1 MFLRRY
7 ILLLLTLLSLGLQ
20 AQQYP
25 VDVQVFVTPPYPQS
39 LRGYADTFE
48 QKIQAHFL
56 LKDLSTGGRPFV
68 LRFSLEDFQGQV
80 IAQTPDYITPY
91 LVNLSP
97 GVRRTLTNIDFKTL
111 LRYENLYGINE
122 ATYNGLLPEGTY
134 FIGLSL
140 YDVATGRPVSNKG
153 RAMIQVRRYSP
164 PVLTMPQKGEVFTK
178 KNAFQNILFQWMPR
192 DIAPF
197 MQYEF
202 TLKEVWDLALVPEEA
217 FMSGRLVYQTK
228 TNAPALQYTNM
239 MPILLENKRYVW
251 QVRALTN
258 NPANPNEQ
266 SYFRNNGNSETFYF
280 DLVSNCEAPRM
291 LTAMTESTSAQL
303 RWSAQAMMPNQEYP
317 YKVMYREKGKSWKSQ
332 KVSMPY
338 AKVIGLKRGRTYIY
352 KVGVACGLNAANNTS
367 VFGED
372 SYVYSTEQEFTTTEQ
387 IDEKSQVQCGVK
399 PEIRIKN
406 TEPLQDN
413 LYPNTTFRAGDFP
426 VTVLN
431 ATGSN
436 GIYSGE
442 GYVKV
447 PYLQDTKI
455 KVVFNG
461 IKLNTE
467 RQLIDGKLVTT
478 YDETERNVQFIQE
491 GIGEVFG
498 DKGKKDQKMPFEV
511 AEVQVDSITGRI
523 TITGKVDPK
532 TGIAP
537 KVTLPKG
544 KDYVITDSQG
554 KVYQL
559 DESGKV
565 TAKGTREQGTQLAQ
579 QAGKGDSKNPPISN
593 KHFKVEW
600 LFNDELANDTNGEIP
615 YKALVKG
622 KTSSFELRIQPA
634 DTTKYDFF
642 FHTENGVKVEAES
655 KGEGLYKITRKGAFD
670 FAQEELW
677 VVAKEKKDKKGKKEE
692 LIGKCI
698 LVHLSPKEVNVAL
711 VPTQSGQNLQEAIA
725 KVQQIYEKVGVTLHI
740 TTEKPFDISDQL
752 KNGTLPTEN
761 EFGDLST
768 YSPEQNAVIA
778 KFATNRKPKDNT
790 YYIFLVNDGTG
801 NHGYMRL
808 GGQYGFVYSTN
819 ARTIA
824 HELGHG
830 IFKLEHPFKGKNA
843 DKGKTTALMD
853 YNEGQDFFYRDWKQI
868 NDPKVKLYAFQ
879 KQSEGELEDGKVIIA
894 GNTDENSNKFDI
906 ENSCNRFFIGNK
918 IAHFS
923 SEEIKKI
930 NELSITESGHLQY
943 VTDVEGKTYIL
954 TQYVETETDKGEK
967 KIKRRG
973 AFGRLVCLDCID
985 KVFQGAKKTE
995 GTIENEATI
1004 EFIDKTKVYSNI
1016 NKKYIIATFASREE
1030 CTEGKKILVREGNTY
1045 ICKTLSKRDCSLNKG
1060 LNIGNGNGNGGTVY
1074 SLIADEKLSKNL
1086 AEKLYSIVAK
1096 NTKNTITGENHHLNT
1111 RILLS
1116 HKNIL
1121 ENTAKIAVHNENG
1134 KAQLYVGN
1142 EKVAINP
1149 DEIVFWIEYDG
1160 SNKKISV
1167 KEVVVGDNFDQ
1178 NLRKTLKQWD
1188 EKFQYEQASFFG
1200 KLFYIGKDLTDFGFT
1215 AAYDL
1220 FDMLGSGIGKLK
1232 IPESVWDCK
1241 ASNYNPIYAE
1251 VFSYLNLSGYVN
1263 LITEQIAGEESN
1275 LSKAQKEASQANFAL
1290 FCGMY
1295 NGLIDV
1301 VKTVPDLGKL
1311 LSSFGSSKGRENNS
1325 KFVQQLENIE
1335 VTDDNGN
1342 VIYGKGLG
1350 FGKLW
1355 FLFKEGISDQFSKD
1369 NPCKKNEFIGSI
1381 AGPIIVLC
1389 FGDVAASE
1397 SVLAKIGSTSLKA
1410 LQFCNRI
1417 GDPLRYIGISIR
1429 YVKNAS
1435 GKLLIVFRN
1444 ATGKVAERLESGLY
1458 RVRVLVNNTE
1468 RFEDVSE
1475 DVAEE
1480 LFNGRTAPI
1489 GGDTNARLAHT
1500 AEDIAEDTAEK
1511 TAKEVAEEY
1520 AKSERLLRES
1530 VNNSEASNALF
1541 NNKNAVNA
1549 LTKARN
1555 NPILKKLGFTDEI
1568 LASLRASGK
1577 GEFSY
1582 EKILDKLL
1590 SIAKKIEDNPNTTLE
1605 DFYEKVIYKLN
1616 MNSKATNS
1624 QRIGAEGVLK
1634 AVDDEFDNLLK
1645 GKIVRFEK
1653 QVDNARS
1660 TKKLSAEDLTVE
1672 IEALDG
1678 SRKTLFRVEVK
1689 NCQDCVT
1696 AKVIKEQ
1703 FIERDLFNATD
1714 ISQIKWR
1721 IYGQN
1726 FTKQHFEK
1734 FLKENKEAIKKLGK
1748 EKISKLL
1755 KENKMDLKM
1764 TIENY
1769 TDKLINELIEKNYV
1783 QIFL

>member
-7 ILLLLTLLSLGLQ
+7 ILLLLTLLSFTLQ

-25 VDVQVFVTPPYPQS
+25 VDIQVFITPPYPQS
-39 LRGYADTFE
+39 LRGYADSFE

-56 LKDLSTGGRPFV
+56 LKDLSTGGRPFA
-68 LRFSLEDFQGQV
+68 LRFSLENFQGQT

-97 GVRRTLTNIDFKTL
+97 GVRRTLTNIDFKSL

-164 PVLTMPQKGEVFTK
+164 PVLTMPQKGEVLTK

-258 NPANPNEQ
+258 NPTNPNEQ

-317 YKVMYREKGKSWKSQ
+317 YKVMYRERGKSWKSQ

-338 AKVIGLKRGRTYIY
+338 AKVTGLKRGRTYIY
-352 KVGVACGLNAANNTS
+352 KVGVACGLNAANSTS

-413 LYPNTTFRAGDFP
+413 LYPNTTFTAGDFP

-498 DKGKKDQKMPFEV
+498 DKGKKDQKMPFEI
-511 AEVQVDSITGRI
+511 ENENNIQVDSITGRI
-523 TITGKVDPK
+523 TITGKVDLK

-544 KDYVITDSQG
+544 RDYVITDSQG

-600 LFNDELANDTNGEIP
+600 LFNDELANDTTGEIP

-634 DTTKYDFF
+634 DTTQYDFF

-670 FAQEELW
+670 FAQEEVW
-677 VVAKEKKDKKGKKEE
+677 VVAKEKKEKKGKKEE

-711 VPTQSGQNLQEAIA
+711 VPTRSGQNLQEAIA
-725 KVQQIYEKVGVTLHI
+725 QVQQIYEKVGVALHI
-740 TTEKPFDISDQL
+740 TTEPPFDISDQL
-752 KNGTLPTEN
+752 KNGILPTEN

-801 NHGYMRL
+801 DHGYMRL
-808 GGQYGFVYSTN
+808 GGQYGFVYSAN

-879 KQSEGELEDGKVIIA
+879 KQSEGEYKAWKFLIGTTVEQIPGYENKEKSFISPTSSVITLPAKARDFSFVKGTLIGFTIADERWIALFSKNDSIFKGYYKDAKQDKNENFEIVGKNYFTYKQNKNLIQEIFYVSPSQCNEVNIYKGKISKEAFFSENGGVGSAYFSNIVFDNIKGLSNWELLSTASDPLNCLKKTQREFYKFIIEHYREH
-894 GNTDENSNKFDI
+894 NVQIS
-906 ENSCNRFFIGNK
+906 
-918 IAHFS
+918 
-923 SEEIKKI
+923 
-930 NELSITESGHLQY
+930 
-943 VTDVEGKTYIL
+943 
-954 TQYVETETDKGEK
+954 ETDKETLRNILSKFADVRISGLDAPPAYAIQVKYDEMLKTGIKELIYDLQTNIEKEIGKNEELLKNTSLLIVLDDFKRIHDKYLFYEHLIEIVDKDCVFGEK
-967 KIKRRG
+967 FRELRDKDGKMKPFLEVAKLIIDGTYEILSLNELFENTTCVLKMLRIPPNVWNSDRIDYKTADFFKEFLEKLGFDTNNVILSSLLNAQFELGAPCSCGMWNSTVDLVAGISDFGAGISQNPTDLVKGINNFISALFQSDTWEAMGDALKKHHGVYNTSVKTPQAVYGACYDAIFVASFFVGAGEIKALSEASSFADVMRVVGKVGSNGKAFVVSLSKIPNVATQKAALFLADHCTEVLRILPKEGKIYIYSKLIDAELARFTAQGIELLPQAGKIEQVLFETTEEITDVNGKTGKLIVGKDAQGKIVLEIAGEAIDIKTLLTNKEYKKIFDDFVNGKVARKSTKELSLEEEAVFKFYTNKSYYSFNQALLSGNRTADIIEIEKLLNKALDKIPSSSGTYYRG
-973 AFGRLVCLDCID
+973 IG
-985 KVFQGAKKTE
+985 KKE
-995 GTIENEATI
+995 IEMLSKYKIGDEITYKNFLSTSSEKEKAI
-1004 EFIDKTKVYSNI
+1004 EFYYSNI
-1016 NKKYIIATFASREE
+1016 NKT
-1030 CTEGKKILVREGNTY
+1030 GLGGLVEV
-1045 ICKTLSKRDCSLNKG
+1045 I
-1060 LNIGNGNGNGGTVY
+1060 
-1074 SLIADEKLSKNL
+1074 SKNG
-1086 AEKLYSIVAK
+1086 K
-1096 NTKNTITGENHHLNT
+1096 
-1111 RILLS
+1111 RI
-1116 HKNIL
+1116 
-1121 ENTAKIAVHNENG
+1121 
-1134 KAQLYVGN
+1134 
-1142 EKVAINP
+1142 
-1149 DEIVFWIEYDG
+1149 D
-1160 SNKKISV
+1160 
-1167 KEVVVGDNFDQ
+1167 
-1178 NLRKTLKQWD
+1178 
-1188 EKFQYEQASFFG
+1188 KFS
-1200 KLFYIGKDLTDFGFT
+1200 D
-1215 AAYDL
+1215 
-1220 FDMLGSGIGKLK
+1220 
-1232 IPESVWDCK
+1232 
-1241 ASNYNPIYAE
+1241 
-1251 VFSYLNLSGYVN
+1251 
-1263 LITEQIAGEESN
+1263 ITEWEV
-1275 LSKAQKEASQANFAL
+1275 LHKSKTMF
-1290 FCGMY
+1290 
-1295 NGLIDV
+1295 
-1301 VKTVPDLGKL
+1301 
-1311 LSSFGSSKGRENNS
+1311 
-1325 KFVQQLENIE
+1325 
-1335 VTDDNGN
+1335 
-1342 VIYGKGLG
+1342 
-1350 FGKLW
+1350 
-1355 FLFKEGISDQFSKD
+1355 
-1369 NPCKKNEFIGSI
+1369 
-1381 AGPIIVLC
+1381 
-1389 FGDVAASE
+1389 
-1397 SVLAKIGSTSLKA
+1397 
-1410 LQFCNRI
+1410 
-1417 GDPLRYIGISIR
+1417 
-1429 YVKNAS
+1429 
-1435 GKLLIVFRN
+1435 
-1444 ATGKVAERLESGLY
+1444 
-1458 RVRVLVNNTE
+1458 
-1468 RFEDVSE
+1468 
-1475 DVAEE
+1475 
-1480 LFNGRTAPI
+1480 
-1489 GGDTNARLAHT
+1489 
-1500 AEDIAEDTAEK
+1500 
-1511 TAKEVAEEY
+1511 
-1520 AKSERLLRES
+1520 
-1530 VNNSEASNALF
+1530 
-1541 NNKNAVNA
+1541 
-1549 LTKARN
+1549 
-1555 NPILKKLGFTDEI
+1555 
-1568 LASLRASGK
+1568 
-1577 GEFSY
+1577 
-1582 EKILDKLL
+1582 
-1590 SIAKKIEDNPNTTLE
+1590 
-1605 DFYEKVIYKLN
+1605 
-1616 MNSKATNS
+1616 
-1624 QRIGAEGVLK
+1624 
-1634 AVDDEFDNLLK
+1634 
-1645 GKIVRFEK
+1645 
-1653 QVDNARS
+1653 
-1660 TKKLSAEDLTVE
+1660 
-1672 IEALDG
+1672 
-1678 SRKTLFRVEVK
+1678 
-1689 NCQDCVT
+1689 
-1696 AKVIKEQ
+1696 
-1703 FIERDLFNATD
+1703 
-1714 ISQIKWR
+1714 
-1721 IYGQN
+1721 
-1726 FTKQHFEK
+1726 
-1734 FLKENKEAIKKLGK
+1734 
-1748 EKISKLL
+1748 
-1755 KENKMDLKM
+1755 
-1764 TIENY
+1764 
-1769 TDKLINELIEKNYV
+1769 ELIEIDKSYILNIDDVLLEGAKPIKLTKYT
-1783 QIFL
+1783 IKEK

>member
-7 ILLLLTLLSLGLQ
+7 ILLLLTLLSFTLQ

-56 LKDLSTGGRPFV
+56 LKDLSTGGRPFA
-68 LRFSLEDFQGQV
+68 LRFSLENFQGQV

-164 PVLTMPQKGEVFTK
+164 PVLTMPQKGEVLTK

-258 NPANPNEQ
+258 NPTNPNEQ

-352 KVGVACGLNAANNTS
+352 KVGVACGLNAANSTS

-436 GIYSGE
+436 GVYSGE

-498 DKGKKDQKMPFEV
+498 DKGKKDQKMPFEIGN
-511 AEVQVDSITGRI
+511 ENDIQVDSITGRI

-544 KDYVITDSQG
+544 RDYVITDSQG

-600 LFNDELANDTNGEIP
+600 LFNDELANDTTGEIP

-655 KGEGLYKITRKGAFD
+655 KGKGLYKITRKGAFD

-725 KVQQIYEKVGVTLHI
+725 QVQQIYEKVGVTLHI

-801 NHGYMRL
+801 DHGYMRL

-879 KQSEGELEDGKVIIA
+879 KQSEGEYHYSYSLQKLLEWLKKNKGKIVNFDPLSTEYRWSGSKEINA
-894 GNTDENSNKFDI
+894 PSNTEFVDNNK
-906 ENSCNRFFIGNK
+906 ELFFIKSLDVHNKAAKIDLSTIGNVVLRTGY
-918 IAHFS
+918 S
-923 SEEIKKI
+923 
-930 NELSITESGHLQY
+930 
-943 VTDVEGKTYIL
+943 VE
-954 TQYVETETDKGEK
+954 
-967 KIKRRG
+967 
-973 AFGRLVCLDCID
+973 FGRMTTTFYMEIYYAQGKDYAIKITTDNYRTLRKLLDFIAFEITKGSKEYIADKYEETLKKANDDKDKIDVLFENMPEFVFYKFSDETLWKYLQSLSKGSID
-985 KVFQGAKKTE
+985 KI
-995 GTIENEATI
+995 GTNEENAI
-1004 EFIDKTKVYSNI
+1004 
-1016 NKKYIIATFASREE
+1016 
-1030 CTEGKKILVREGNTY
+1030 
-1045 ICKTLSKRDCSLNKG
+1045 
-1060 LNIGNGNGNGGTVY
+1060 LNIV
-1074 SLIADEKLSKNL
+1074 KNFKDKNFL
-1086 AEKLYSIVAK
+1086 YNKLYSTPELVYRIYSNLSEEGKDDYVHFLTKITRDYKAK
-1096 NTKNTITGENHHLNT
+1096 EEPKEN
-1111 RILLS
+1111 
-1116 HKNIL
+1116 
-1121 ENTAKIAVHNENG
+1121 E
-1134 KAQLYVGN
+1134 YV
-1142 EKVAINP
+1142 
-1149 DEIVFWIEYDG
+1149 
-1160 SNKKISV
+1160 
-1167 KEVVVGDNFDQ
+1167 
-1178 NLRKTLKQWD
+1178 
-1188 EKFQYEQASFFG
+1188 
-1200 KLFYIGKDLTDFGFT
+1200 YIGKFETTDFPNYKKIWEGKSFYQYITPNKNDFSSTVNVHTEIVRANFLNVGSYEKYHIVNVVQNKNLLDKIYIYKGNRTQREVFPVIYVAYLGEKFDKEELSKTLNRASFLLGSYGASRALFVKGASTLVKTAAVVELTNLTISAYMQNESHRKEIENMGAGGKWFVENWSTISILTDLATFSVAILDDLPKVSAKLQKEGVDTKELDTFVEKARREVGKRT
-1215 AAYDL
+1215 AELEKQTSSLLSSLKNSKIEKLVKSWDKTLQEALEKDLLSKSMGGELRQLLKTEDDFLKWKLIKEDPAYAFEISKTDITWTKWGKSNFFKTITKTGKEFEL
-1220 FDMLGSGIGKLK
+1220 AILNKIKTRIGKEYEALK
-1232 IPESVWDCK
+1232 K
-1241 ASNYNPIYAE
+1241 
-1251 VFSYLNLSGYVN
+1251 L
-1263 LITEQIAGEESN
+1263 
-1275 LSKAQKEASQANFAL
+1275 
-1290 FCGMY
+1290 
-1295 NGLIDV
+1295 
-1301 VKTVPDLGKL
+1301 VPDLDDRKL
-1311 LSSFGSSKGRENNS
+1311 VEQMHFCLP
-1325 KFVQQLENIE
+1325 
-1335 VTDDNGN
+1335 
-1342 VIYGKGLG
+1342 GLTP
-1350 FGKLW
+1350 
-1355 FLFKEGISDQFSKD
+1355 
-1369 NPCKKNEFIGSI
+1369 PC
-1381 AGPIIVLC
+1381 
-1389 FGDVAASE
+1389 
-1397 SVLAKIGSTSLKA
+1397 
-1410 LQFCNRI
+1410 
-1417 GDPLRYIGISIR
+1417 
-1429 YVKNAS
+1429 
-1435 GKLLIVFRN
+1435 
-1444 ATGKVAERLESGLY
+1444 
-1458 RVRVLVNNTE
+1458 
-1468 RFEDVSE
+1468 
-1475 DVAEE
+1475 
-1480 LFNGRTAPI
+1480 
-1489 GGDTNARLAHT
+1489 
-1500 AEDIAEDTAEK
+1500 
-1511 TAKEVAEEY
+1511 
-1520 AKSERLLRES
+1520 
-1530 VNNSEASNALF
+1530 
-1541 NNKNAVNA
+1541 NKQ
-1549 LTKARN
+1549 
-1555 NPILKKLGFTDEI
+1555 
-1568 LASLRASGK
+1568 
-1577 GEFSY
+1577 GEFF
-1582 EKILDKLL
+1582 
-1590 SIAKKIEDNPNTTLE
+1590 IADQVWIK
-1605 DFYEKVIYKLN
+1605 Y
-1616 MNSKATNS
+1616 
-1624 QRIGAEGVLK
+1624 
-1634 AVDDEFDNLLK
+1634 DEFDN
-1645 GKIVRFEK
+1645 IVDMVVVE
-1653 QVDNARS
+1653 
-1660 TKKLSAEDLTVE
+1660 TKLSQNTGLT
-1672 IEALDG
+1672 IGQTLAQQQAGKG
-1678 SRKTLFRVEVK
+1678 SLFYK
-1689 NCQDCVT
+1689 PTN
-1696 AKVIKEQ
+1696 AKK
-1703 FIERDLFNATD
+1703 TD
-1714 ISQIKWR
+1714 INDILLPKEIKQGTGIKLKDFYR
-1721 IYGQN
+1721 LYGDGN
-1726 FTKQHFEK
+1726 KTFKGITK
-1734 FLKENKEAIKKLGK
+1734 
-1748 EKISKLL
+1748 
-1755 KENKMDLKM
+1755 
-1764 TIENY
+1764 
-1769 TDKLINELIEKNYV
+1769 
-1783 QIFL
+1783 

>member
-7 ILLLLTLLSLGLQ
+7 ILLLLSLLSFTLQ

-25 VDVQVFVTPPYPQS
+25 VDIQVFVIPPYPQS
-39 LRGYADTFE
+39 LRGYADSFE

-56 LKDLSTGGRPFV
+56 LKDLSTGGRPFA
-68 LRFSLEDFQGQV
+68 LRFSLENFQGQT

-164 PVLTMPQKGEVFTK
+164 PVLTMPQKGEVLTK

-258 NPANPNEQ
+258 NPTNPNEQ

-291 LTAMTESTSAQL
+291 LTAITEGTSAQL

-338 AKVIGLKRGRTYIY
+338 ARVIGLKRGRTYIY
-352 KVGVACGLNAANNTS
+352 KVGVACGLNAANSTS

-436 GIYSGE
+436 GVYSGE

-498 DKGKKDQKMPFEV
+498 DKGKKDQKMPFEI
-511 AEVQVDSITGRI
+511 ENENNIQVDSITGRI

-544 KDYVITDSQG
+544 RDYVITDSQG

-725 KVQQIYEKVGVTLHI
+725 QVQQIYEKVGVTLHI
-740 TTEKPFDISDQL
+740 TTEPPFDISDQL

-778 KFATNRKPKDNT
+778 KLTTNRKPKDNT

-808 GGQYGFVYSTN
+808 GGQYGFVYSIN

-879 KQSEGELEDGKVIIA
+879 KQSEGEYHYSYSLQKLLEWLKKNKGKIVNFDPLSTEYRWSGSKEINAPSNTEFVDNNKELFFIKSLDVHNKAAKIDLSTIGNVVLRTGYSVEFGRMTTTFYMEIYYAQGKDYAIKITTDNYRTLRKLLDFIAFEITKGSKEYIADKYEETLKKANDDKDKIDVLFENMPEFVFYKFSDETLWKYLQSLSKGSIDKIGTNEENAILNIVKNFKDKNFLYNKLYSTPELVYRIYSNLSEEGKDDYVHFLTKITRDYKAKEEPKENEYVYIGKFETTDFPNYKKIWEGKSFYQYITPNKNDFSSTVNVHTEIVRANFLNVGSYEKYHIVNVVQNKNLLDKIYIYKGNRTQREVFPVIYVAYLGEKFDKEELSKTLNRASFLLGSYGASHALFVKGASTLVKTAAVVELTNLTISAYMQNESHRKEIENMGAGGKWFVKNWSTISILTDLATFSVAILDDLPKVSAKLQKEGVDTKELDTFVEKARREVGKRTAELEKQTLSLLSSLKNSKIEKLVKSWDKTLQEALEKDLLSKSMGGELRQLLKTEDDFLKWKLIKEDPAYAFELSKESSSWTKWGKSNFFKTNTQLGRQFESLVSSKIRNIPPFSTLYKDYTHLKQVYLKGVKDNIIA
-894 GNTDENSNKFDI
+894 DDLFVK
-906 ENSCNRFFIGNK
+906 
-918 IAHFS
+918 
-923 SEEIKKI
+923 
-930 NELSITESGHLQY
+930 
-943 VTDVEGKTYIL
+943 
-954 TQYVETETDKGEK
+954 
-967 KIKRRG
+967 
-973 AFGRLVCLDCID
+973 
-985 KVFQGAKKTE
+985 KVFDEVEEVDYFRAIISDSKLK
-995 GTIENEATI
+995 ATSPWTANQKS
-1004 EFIDKTKVYSNI
+1004 ELIDVFKNNP
-1016 NKKYIIATFASREE
+1016 NKKYIEFEVRSDKLPINSPIKKTDKIRIYREDVY
-1030 CTEGKKILVREGNTY
+1030 KI
-1045 ICKTLSKRDCSLNKG
+1045 
-1060 LNIGNGNGNGGTVY
+1060 
-1074 SLIADEKLSKNL
+1074 
-1086 AEKLYSIVAK
+1086 
-1096 NTKNTITGENHHLNT
+1096 
-1111 RILLS
+1111 
-1116 HKNIL
+1116 
-1121 ENTAKIAVHNENG
+1121 
-1134 KAQLYVGN
+1134 
-1142 EKVAINP
+1142 
-1149 DEIVFWIEYDG
+1149 
-1160 SNKKISV
+1160 IS
-1167 KEVVVGDNFDQ
+1167 EGDN
-1178 NLRKTLKQWD
+1178 
-1188 EKFQYEQASFFG
+1188 
-1200 KLFYIGKDLTDFGFT
+1200 I
-1215 AAYDL
+1215 
-1220 FDMLGSGIGKLK
+1220 K
-1232 IPESVWDCK
+1232 IP
-1241 ASNYNPIYAE
+1241 PIQM
-1251 VFSYLNLSGYVN
+1251 F
-1263 LITEQIAGEESN
+1263 
-1275 LSKAQKEASQANFAL
+1275 
-1290 FCGMY
+1290 
-1295 NGLIDV
+1295 
-1301 VKTVPDLGKL
+1301 
-1311 LSSFGSSKGRENNS
+1311 
-1325 KFVQQLENIE
+1325 
-1335 VTDDNGN
+1335 
-1342 VIYGKGLG
+1342 
-1350 FGKLW
+1350 
-1355 FLFKEGISDQFSKD
+1355 
-1369 NPCKKNEFIGSI
+1369 
-1381 AGPIIVLC
+1381 
-1389 FGDVAASE
+1389 
-1397 SVLAKIGSTSLKA
+1397 
-1410 LQFCNRI
+1410 
-1417 GDPLRYIGISIR
+1417 
-1429 YVKNAS
+1429 
-1435 GKLLIVFRN
+1435 
-1444 ATGKVAERLESGLY
+1444 
-1458 RVRVLVNNTE
+1458 
-1468 RFEDVSE
+1468 
-1475 DVAEE
+1475 
-1480 LFNGRTAPI
+1480 
-1489 GGDTNARLAHT
+1489 
-1500 AEDIAEDTAEK
+1500 
-1511 TAKEVAEEY
+1511 
-1520 AKSERLLRES
+1520 
-1530 VNNSEASNALF
+1530 
-1541 NNKNAVNA
+1541 
-1549 LTKARN
+1549 
-1555 NPILKKLGFTDEI
+1555 
-1568 LASLRASGK
+1568 
-1577 GEFSY
+1577 
-1582 EKILDKLL
+1582 
-1590 SIAKKIEDNPNTTLE
+1590 
-1605 DFYEKVIYKLN
+1605 
-1616 MNSKATNS
+1616 
-1624 QRIGAEGVLK
+1624 
-1634 AVDDEFDNLLK
+1634 
-1645 GKIVRFEK
+1645 
-1653 QVDNARS
+1653 
-1660 TKKLSAEDLTVE
+1660 
-1672 IEALDG
+1672 
-1678 SRKTLFRVEVK
+1678 
-1689 NCQDCVT
+1689 
-1696 AKVIKEQ
+1696 
-1703 FIERDLFNATD
+1703 
-1714 ISQIKWR
+1714 
-1721 IYGQN
+1721 
-1726 FTKQHFEK
+1726 
-1734 FLKENKEAIKKLGK
+1734 
-1748 EKISKLL
+1748 
-1755 KENKMDLKM
+1755 
-1764 TIENY
+1764 
-1769 TDKLINELIEKNYV
+1769 
-1783 QIFL
+1783 

>member
-1 MFLRRY
+1 MPLRRY
-7 ILLLLTLLSLGLQ
+7 ILLLLSLLSFTLQ

-25 VDVQVFVTPPYPQS
+25 VDIQVFVTPPYPQS

-56 LKDLSTGGRPFV
+56 LKDLSTGGRPFA
-68 LRFSLEDFQGQV
+68 LRFSLENFQGQT

-134 FIGLSL
+134 FISLSL

-164 PVLTMPQKGEVFTK
+164 PVLTLPQKGEVLTK

-352 KVGVACGLNAANNTS
+352 KVGVACGLNAANSTS

-436 GIYSGE
+436 GVYSGE

-544 KDYVITDSQG
+544 RDYVITDSQG

-600 LFNDELANDTNGEIP
+600 LFNDELANDTTGEIP

-725 KVQQIYEKVGVTLHI
+725 QVQQIYEKVGVTLHI
-740 TTEKPFDISDQL
+740 TTEKSFDISDQL

-778 KFATNRKPKDNT
+778 KFTTSRKPKDNT

-801 NHGYMRL
+801 DHGYMRL

-824 HELGHG
+824 HEMGHG

-843 DKGKTTALMD
+843 DKGKTSALMD

-879 KQSEGELEDGKVIIA
+879 KQSEGEYHYSYSLQKLLEWLKKNKGKIVNFDPLSAEYRWSGSKEINA
-894 GNTDENSNKFDI
+894 PSNT
-906 ENSCNRFFIGNK
+906 
-918 IAHFS
+918 
-923 SEEIKKI
+923 
-930 NELSITESGHLQY
+930 
-943 VTDVEGKTYIL
+943 
-954 TQYVETETDKGEK
+954 
-967 KIKRRG
+967 
-973 AFGRLVCLDCID
+973 
-985 KVFQGAKKTE
+985 
-995 GTIENEATI
+995 
-1004 EFIDKTKVYSNI
+1004 EFIDNNKELFFIKSLDVHNKAAKIDLSTIGNVVLRTGYSVEFGRMTTTFYMEIYYAQGKDYAIKITTDNYRTLRKLLDFIAFEITKGSKEYIADKYEETLKKANGDKDKIDVLFENMPEFVFYKFSDETLWKYLQSLSKGSIDKIGTNEENAILNIVKNFKDKNFLYNKLYSTPELVYRIYSNLSEEGKDDYVHFLTKI
-1016 NKKYIIATFASREE
+1016 TRDYKAKEEPKENEYVYIGKFETTDFPNYKKIWEGKSFYQYITPNKNDFSSTVNVHTEIVRANFLNVGSYEKYHIVNVVQNKNLLDKIYIYKGNRTQREVFPVIYVAYLGEKFDKEELSKTLNRASFLLGSYGASRALFVKGASTLVKTAAVVELTNLTISAYMQNESHRKEIENMGAGGKWFVKNWSTISILTDLATFSVAILDDLPKVSAKLQKEGVDTKELDTFVEKARREVGKRTAELEKQTLSLLSSLKNSKIEKLVKSWDKTLQEALEKDLLSKSMGGELRQLLKTEDDFLKWKLIKEDPAYAFELSKESSSWTKWGKSNFFKTNTQLGRQFESLVSSKIRNIPPFSTLYKDYTHLKQVYLKGVKDNIIADDLFVKELRDERGRSYFKAIISDSKLKATSPWTANQKSELIDVFKNNPNKKYIEFE
-1030 CTEGKKILVREGNTY
+1030 VRSDN
-1045 ICKTLSKRDCSLNKG
+1045 D
-1060 LNIGNGNGNGGTVY
+1060 
-1074 SLIADEKLSKNL
+1074 
-1086 AEKLYSIVAK
+1086 
-1096 NTKNTITGENHHLNT
+1096 
-1111 RILLS
+1111 ILLEKGAP
-1116 HKNIL
+1116 KNFNKQKNVRIYR
-1121 ENTAKIAVHNENG
+1121 EDVYKI
-1134 KAQLYVGN
+1134 
-1142 EKVAINP
+1142 
-1149 DEIVFWIEYDG
+1149 
-1160 SNKKISV
+1160 IS
-1167 KEVVVGDNFDQ
+1167 EGDN
-1178 NLRKTLKQWD
+1178 
-1188 EKFQYEQASFFG
+1188 
-1200 KLFYIGKDLTDFGFT
+1200 I
-1215 AAYDL
+1215 
-1220 FDMLGSGIGKLK
+1220 K
-1232 IPESVWDCK
+1232 IP
-1241 ASNYNPIYAE
+1241 PI
-1251 VFSYLNLSGYVN
+1251 
-1263 LITEQIAGEESN
+1263 Q
-1275 LSKAQKEASQANFAL
+1275 
-1290 FCGMY
+1290 
-1295 NGLIDV
+1295 
-1301 VKTVPDLGKL
+1301 
-1311 LSSFGSSKGRENNS
+1311 
-1325 KFVQQLENIE
+1325 
-1335 VTDDNGN
+1335 
-1342 VIYGKGLG
+1342 
-1350 FGKLW
+1350 
-1355 FLFKEGISDQFSKD
+1355 
-1369 NPCKKNEFIGSI
+1369 
-1381 AGPIIVLC
+1381 
-1389 FGDVAASE
+1389 
-1397 SVLAKIGSTSLKA
+1397 
-1410 LQFCNRI
+1410 
-1417 GDPLRYIGISIR
+1417 
-1429 YVKNAS
+1429 
-1435 GKLLIVFRN
+1435 
-1444 ATGKVAERLESGLY
+1444 
-1458 RVRVLVNNTE
+1458 
-1468 RFEDVSE
+1468 
-1475 DVAEE
+1475 
-1480 LFNGRTAPI
+1480 
-1489 GGDTNARLAHT
+1489 
-1500 AEDIAEDTAEK
+1500 
-1511 TAKEVAEEY
+1511 
-1520 AKSERLLRES
+1520 
-1530 VNNSEASNALF
+1530 
-1541 NNKNAVNA
+1541 
-1549 LTKARN
+1549 
-1555 NPILKKLGFTDEI
+1555 
-1568 LASLRASGK
+1568 
-1577 GEFSY
+1577 
-1582 EKILDKLL
+1582 
-1590 SIAKKIEDNPNTTLE
+1590 
-1605 DFYEKVIYKLN
+1605 
-1616 MNSKATNS
+1616 MNS
-1624 QRIGAEGVLK
+1624 I
-1634 AVDDEFDNLLK
+1634 
-1645 GKIVRFEK
+1645 
-1653 QVDNARS
+1653 
-1660 TKKLSAEDLTVE
+1660 
-1672 IEALDG
+1672 
-1678 SRKTLFRVEVK
+1678 
-1689 NCQDCVT
+1689 
-1696 AKVIKEQ
+1696 
-1703 FIERDLFNATD
+1703 
-1714 ISQIKWR
+1714 
-1721 IYGQN
+1721 N
-1726 FTKQHFEK
+1726 FK
-1734 FLKENKEAIKKLGK
+1734 
-1748 EKISKLL
+1748 
-1755 KENKMDLKM
+1755 
-1764 TIENY
+1764 
-1769 TDKLINELIEKNYV
+1769 
-1783 QIFL
+1783 

>member
-7 ILLLLTLLSLGLQ
+7 ILLLLTLLSFTLQ

-56 LKDLSTGGRPFV
+56 LKDLSTGGRPFA
-68 LRFSLEDFQGQV
+68 LRFSLENFQGQV

-164 PVLTMPQKGEVFTK
+164 PVLTMPQKGEVLTK

-258 NPANPNEQ
+258 NPTNPNEQ

-352 KVGVACGLNAANNTS
+352 KVGVACGLNAANSTS

-436 GIYSGE
+436 GVYSGE

-622 KTSSFELRIQPA
+622 KTSIFELRIQPA

-655 KGEGLYKITRKGAFD
+655 KGKGLYKITRKGAFD

-725 KVQQIYEKVGVTLHI
+725 QVQQIYEKVGVTLHI
-740 TTEKPFDISDQL
+740 TTEKSFDISDQL

-808 GGQYGFVYSTN
+808 GGQYGFVYSAN

-879 KQSEGELEDGKVIIA
+879 KQSEGEYHYSYSLQKLLEWLKKNKGKIVNFDPLSTEYRWSGSKEINA
-894 GNTDENSNKFDI
+894 PSNTEFVDNNK
-906 ENSCNRFFIGNK
+906 ELFFIKSLDVHNKAAKIDLSTIGNVVLRTGY
-918 IAHFS
+918 S
-923 SEEIKKI
+923 
-930 NELSITESGHLQY
+930 
-943 VTDVEGKTYIL
+943 VE
-954 TQYVETETDKGEK
+954 
-967 KIKRRG
+967 
-973 AFGRLVCLDCID
+973 FGRMTTTFYMEIYYAQGKDYAIKITTDNYRTLRKLLDFIAFEITKGSKEYIADKYEETLKKANDDKDKIDVLFENMPEFVFYKFSDETLWKYLQSLSKGSID
-985 KVFQGAKKTE
+985 KI
-995 GTIENEATI
+995 GTNEENAI
-1004 EFIDKTKVYSNI
+1004 
-1016 NKKYIIATFASREE
+1016 
-1030 CTEGKKILVREGNTY
+1030 
-1045 ICKTLSKRDCSLNKG
+1045 
-1060 LNIGNGNGNGGTVY
+1060 LNIV
-1074 SLIADEKLSKNL
+1074 KNFKDKNFL
-1086 AEKLYSIVAK
+1086 YNKLYSTPELVYRIYSNLSEEGKDDYVHFLTKITRDYKAK
-1096 NTKNTITGENHHLNT
+1096 EEPKEN
-1111 RILLS
+1111 
-1116 HKNIL
+1116 
-1121 ENTAKIAVHNENG
+1121 E
-1134 KAQLYVGN
+1134 YV
-1142 EKVAINP
+1142 
-1149 DEIVFWIEYDG
+1149 
-1160 SNKKISV
+1160 
-1167 KEVVVGDNFDQ
+1167 
-1178 NLRKTLKQWD
+1178 
-1188 EKFQYEQASFFG
+1188 
-1200 KLFYIGKDLTDFGFT
+1200 YIGKFETTDFPNYKKIWEGKSFYQYITPNKNDFSSTVNVHTEIVRANFLNVGSYEKYHIVNVVQNKNLLDKIYIYKGNRTQREVFPVIYVAYLGEKFDKEELSKTLNRASFLLGSYGASRALFVKGASTLVKTAAVVELTNLTISAYMQNESHRKEIENMGAGGKWFVENWSTISILTDLATFSVAILDDLPKVSAKLQKEGVDTKELDTFVEKARREVGKRT
-1215 AAYDL
+1215 AELEKQTSSLLSSLKNSKIEKLVKSWDKTLQEALEKDLLSKSMGGELRQLLKTEDDFLKWKLIKEDPAYAFEISKTDITWTKWGKSNFFKTITKTGKEFEL
-1220 FDMLGSGIGKLK
+1220 AILNKIKTRIGKEYEALK
-1232 IPESVWDCK
+1232 K
-1241 ASNYNPIYAE
+1241 
-1251 VFSYLNLSGYVN
+1251 L
-1263 LITEQIAGEESN
+1263 
-1275 LSKAQKEASQANFAL
+1275 
-1290 FCGMY
+1290 
-1295 NGLIDV
+1295 
-1301 VKTVPDLGKL
+1301 VPDLDDRKL
-1311 LSSFGSSKGRENNS
+1311 VEQMHFCLP
-1325 KFVQQLENIE
+1325 
-1335 VTDDNGN
+1335 
-1342 VIYGKGLG
+1342 GLTP
-1350 FGKLW
+1350 
-1355 FLFKEGISDQFSKD
+1355 
-1369 NPCKKNEFIGSI
+1369 PC
-1381 AGPIIVLC
+1381 
-1389 FGDVAASE
+1389 
-1397 SVLAKIGSTSLKA
+1397 
-1410 LQFCNRI
+1410 
-1417 GDPLRYIGISIR
+1417 
-1429 YVKNAS
+1429 
-1435 GKLLIVFRN
+1435 
-1444 ATGKVAERLESGLY
+1444 
-1458 RVRVLVNNTE
+1458 
-1468 RFEDVSE
+1468 
-1475 DVAEE
+1475 
-1480 LFNGRTAPI
+1480 
-1489 GGDTNARLAHT
+1489 
-1500 AEDIAEDTAEK
+1500 
-1511 TAKEVAEEY
+1511 
-1520 AKSERLLRES
+1520 
-1530 VNNSEASNALF
+1530 
-1541 NNKNAVNA
+1541 NKQ
-1549 LTKARN
+1549 
-1555 NPILKKLGFTDEI
+1555 
-1568 LASLRASGK
+1568 
-1577 GEFSY
+1577 GEFF
-1582 EKILDKLL
+1582 
-1590 SIAKKIEDNPNTTLE
+1590 IADQVWIK
-1605 DFYEKVIYKLN
+1605 Y
-1616 MNSKATNS
+1616 
-1624 QRIGAEGVLK
+1624 
-1634 AVDDEFDNLLK
+1634 DEFDN
-1645 GKIVRFEK
+1645 IVDMVVVE
-1653 QVDNARS
+1653 
-1660 TKKLSAEDLTVE
+1660 TKLSQNTGLT
-1672 IEALDG
+1672 IGQTLAQQQAGKG
-1678 SRKTLFRVEVK
+1678 SLFYK
-1689 NCQDCVT
+1689 PTN
-1696 AKVIKEQ
+1696 AKK
-1703 FIERDLFNATD
+1703 TD
-1714 ISQIKWR
+1714 INDILLPKEIKQGTGIKLKDFYR
-1721 IYGQN
+1721 LYGDGN
-1726 FTKQHFEK
+1726 KTFKGITK
-1734 FLKENKEAIKKLGK
+1734 
-1748 EKISKLL
+1748 
-1755 KENKMDLKM
+1755 
-1764 TIENY
+1764 
-1769 TDKLINELIEKNYV
+1769 
-1783 QIFL
+1783 

>member
-7 ILLLLTLLSLGLQ
+7 ILLLLTLLSFTLQ

-39 LRGYADTFE
+39 LRGYADSFE

-56 LKDLSTGGRPFV
+56 LKDLSTGGRPFA
-68 LRFSLEDFQGQV
+68 LRFSLENFQGQV

-164 PVLTMPQKGEVFTK
+164 PVLTMPQKGEVLTK

-467 RQLIDGKLVTT
+467 HQLIDGKLVTT

-544 KDYVITDSQG
+544 RDYVITDSQG

-725 KVQQIYEKVGVTLHI
+725 QVQQIYEKVGVTLHI
-740 TTEKPFDISDQL
+740 TTEPPFDISDQL

-778 KFATNRKPKDNT
+778 KFTTNRKPKDNT

-801 NHGYMRL
+801 DHGYMRL

-879 KQSEGELEDGKVIIA
+879 GQGEGEYLVYSLQQILDFLRSNKNKEVNFPPAKQDYNLEKYSSKTRLDEYFTNKENKKVKIVGLYCNDKKGKLNLSTVGNIVGRTGYSVEFNEYNAVFSMYVYYAQGKEPAITIKTKGYHALKEILNYVGFEITGESKRHIAKLYKEAFGKAGYDYNKIDALLEDIPSFIVSEFSDETLWKYLQSLSKGSIDTAGTNEESAIFNVINSFKDDKYLYNQLYNHQEVVYDLYSGID
-894 GNTDENSNKFDI
+894 GDNVMRYLNKLLQLTDKYSKAEEQSLRHFCFLGYDNSSHNKFLTDI
-906 ENSCNRFFIGNK
+906 KNIEEVNK
-918 IAHFS
+918 LKHIKSWLYSSKGVLGKQDVVTLSNFS
-923 SEEIKKI
+923 KNNLLDAVDVYLYKNKKEEKEETLPIIYIYHLSKKQ
-930 NELSITESGHLQY
+930 NQEDLL
-943 VTDVEGKTYIL
+943 K
-954 TQYVETETDKGEK
+954 
-967 KIKRRG
+967 
-973 AFGRLVCLDCID
+973 
-985 KVFQGAKKTE
+985 
-995 GTIENEATI
+995 TIEIASNFLGLYGASRGLFVKGASVVLKTAATI
-1004 EFIDKTKVYSNI
+1004 EIVNLSLNAYMQNESHRKEIENMGAGGKWFVENWSTISILTDL
-1016 NKKYIIATFASREE
+1016 ATFS
-1030 CTEGKKILVREGNTY
+1030 
-1045 ICKTLSKRDCSLNKG
+1045 
-1060 LNIGNGNGNGGTVY
+1060 
-1074 SLIADEKLSKNL
+1074 
-1086 AEKLYSIVAK
+1086 
-1096 NTKNTITGENHHLNT
+1096 
-1111 RILLS
+1111 
-1116 HKNIL
+1116 
-1121 ENTAKIAVHNENG
+1121 
-1134 KAQLYVGN
+1134 
-1142 EKVAINP
+1142 VAILDDLPKVSAKLQKEGVDTKELDTFVEKARREVGKRTAESSRSLKRLLTNE
-1149 DEIVFWIEYDG
+1149 DYKRIYNDFVSGKVTRKFTKELSLEEEAVLRFYTTKEGYKNFNRALRGEIPMTD
-1160 SNKKISV
+1160 
-1167 KEVVVGDNFDQ
+1167 
-1178 NLRKTLKQWD
+1178 
-1188 EKFQYEQASFFG
+1188 
-1200 KLFYIGKDLTDFGFT
+1200 FYISQK
-1215 AAYDL
+1215 
-1220 FDMLGSGIGKLK
+1220 KLM
-1232 IPESVWDCK
+1232 
-1241 ASNYNPIYAE
+1241 N
-1251 VFSYLNLSGYVN
+1251 
-1263 LITEQIAGEESN
+1263 
-1275 LSKAQKEASQANFAL
+1275 QA
-1290 FCGMY
+1290 
-1295 NGLIDV
+1295 
-1301 VKTVPDLGKL
+1301 
-1311 LSSFGSSKGRENNS
+1311 
-1325 KFVQQLENIE
+1325 
-1335 VTDDNGN
+1335 
-1342 VIYGKGLG
+1342 
-1350 FGKLW
+1350 
-1355 FLFKEGISDQFSKD
+1355 
-1369 NPCKKNEFIGSI
+1369 
-1381 AGPIIVLC
+1381 
-1389 FGDVAASE
+1389 
-1397 SVLAKIGSTSLKA
+1397 
-1410 LQFCNRI
+1410 
-1417 GDPLRYIGISIR
+1417 
-1429 YVKNAS
+1429 
-1435 GKLLIVFRN
+1435 
-1444 ATGKVAERLESGLY
+1444 
-1458 RVRVLVNNTE
+1458 
-1468 RFEDVSE
+1468 
-1475 DVAEE
+1475 
-1480 LFNGRTAPI
+1480 
-1489 GGDTNARLAHT
+1489 
-1500 AEDIAEDTAEK
+1500 
-1511 TAKEVAEEY
+1511 
-1520 AKSERLLRES
+1520 
-1530 VNNSEASNALF
+1530 
-1541 NNKNAVNA
+1541 
-1549 LTKARN
+1549 
-1555 NPILKKLGFTDEI
+1555 LKKLPTSNHNNSLLYRIEDLSEDKISELYVQGSIIKTKGFTSATYSEDAVIEAMRNRSYTVLIRIEGKDGKLIEGLSTLPSEKEI
-1568 LASLRASGK
+1568 LFKSETIFK
-1577 GEFSY
+1577 V
-1582 EKILDKLL
+1582 
-1590 SIAKKIEDNPNTTLE
+1590 
-1605 DFYEKVIYKLN
+1605 EKVGFSPN
-1616 MNSKATNS
+1616 P
-1624 QRIGAEGVLK
+1624 
-1634 AVDDEFDNLLK
+1634 
-1645 GKIVRFEK
+1645 
-1653 QVDNARS
+1653 
-1660 TKKLSAEDLTVE
+1660 EDYMVP
-1672 IEALDG
+1672 I
-1678 SRKTLFRVEVK
+1678 KT
-1689 NCQDCVT
+1689 
-1696 AKVIKEQ
+1696 I
-1703 FIERDLFNATD
+1703 
-1714 ISQIKWR
+1714 W
-1721 IYGQN
+1721 
-1726 FTKQHFEK
+1726 
-1734 FLKENKEAIKKLGK
+1734 LKEL
-1748 EKISKLL
+1748 
-1755 KENKMDLKM
+1755 
-1764 TIENY
+1764 
-1769 TDKLINELIEKNYV
+1769 
-1783 QIFL
+1783 

>member
-7 ILLLLTLLSLGLQ
+7 ILLLLTLLSFTLQ

-56 LKDLSTGGRPFV
+56 LKDLSTGGRPFA
-68 LRFSLEDFQGQV
+68 LRFSLENFQGQV

-164 PVLTMPQKGEVFTK
+164 PVLTMPQKGEVLTK

-352 KVGVACGLNAANNTS
+352 KVGVACGLNAANSTS

-436 GIYSGE
+436 GVYSGE

-498 DKGKKDQKMPFEV
+498 DKGKKDQKMPFEIGN
-511 AEVQVDSITGRI
+511 ENDIQVDSITGRI

-544 KDYVITDSQG
+544 RDYVITDSQG

-600 LFNDELANDTNGEIP
+600 LFNDELANDTTGEIP

-725 KVQQIYEKVGVTLHI
+725 QVQQIYEKVGVTLHI

-801 NHGYMRL
+801 DHGYMRL

-879 KQSEGELEDGKVIIA
+879 KQSEGEYHYSYSLQKLLEWLKKNKGKIVNFDPLSTEYRWSGSKEINA
-894 GNTDENSNKFDI
+894 PSNTEFVDNNK
-906 ENSCNRFFIGNK
+906 ELFFIKSLDVHNKAAKIDLSTIGNVVLRTGY
-918 IAHFS
+918 S
-923 SEEIKKI
+923 
-930 NELSITESGHLQY
+930 
-943 VTDVEGKTYIL
+943 VE
-954 TQYVETETDKGEK
+954 
-967 KIKRRG
+967 
-973 AFGRLVCLDCID
+973 FGRMTTTFYMEIYYAQGKDYAIKITTDNYRTLRKLLDFIAFEITKGSKEYIADKYEETLKKANDDKDKIDVLFENMPEFVFYKFSDETLWKYLQSLSKGSID
-985 KVFQGAKKTE
+985 KI
-995 GTIENEATI
+995 GTNEENAI
-1004 EFIDKTKVYSNI
+1004 
-1016 NKKYIIATFASREE
+1016 
-1030 CTEGKKILVREGNTY
+1030 
-1045 ICKTLSKRDCSLNKG
+1045 
-1060 LNIGNGNGNGGTVY
+1060 LNIV
-1074 SLIADEKLSKNL
+1074 KNFKDKNFL
-1086 AEKLYSIVAK
+1086 YNKLYSTPELVYRIYSNLSEEGKDDYVHFLTKITRDYKAK
-1096 NTKNTITGENHHLNT
+1096 EEPKEN
-1111 RILLS
+1111 
-1116 HKNIL
+1116 
-1121 ENTAKIAVHNENG
+1121 E
-1134 KAQLYVGN
+1134 YV
-1142 EKVAINP
+1142 
-1149 DEIVFWIEYDG
+1149 
-1160 SNKKISV
+1160 
-1167 KEVVVGDNFDQ
+1167 
-1178 NLRKTLKQWD
+1178 
-1188 EKFQYEQASFFG
+1188 
-1200 KLFYIGKDLTDFGFT
+1200 YIGKFETTDFPNYKKIWEGKSFYQYITPNKNDFSSTVNVHTEIVRANFLNVGSYEKYHIVNVVQNKNLLDKIYIYKGNRTQREVFPVIYVAYLGEKFDKEELSKTLNRASFLLGSYGASRALFVKGASTLVKTAAVVELTNLTISAYMQNESHRKEIENMGAGGKWFVENWSTISILTDLATFSVAILDDLPKVSAKLQKEGVDTKELDTFVEKARREVGKRT
-1215 AAYDL
+1215 AELEKQTSSLLSSLKNSKIEKLVKSWDKTLQEALEKDLLSKSMGGELRQLLKTEDDFLKWKLIKEDPAYAFEISKTDITWTKWGKSNFFKTITKTGKEFEL
-1220 FDMLGSGIGKLK
+1220 AILNKIKTRIGKEYEALK
-1232 IPESVWDCK
+1232 K
-1241 ASNYNPIYAE
+1241 
-1251 VFSYLNLSGYVN
+1251 L
-1263 LITEQIAGEESN
+1263 
-1275 LSKAQKEASQANFAL
+1275 
-1290 FCGMY
+1290 
-1295 NGLIDV
+1295 
-1301 VKTVPDLGKL
+1301 VPDLDDRKL
-1311 LSSFGSSKGRENNS
+1311 VEQMHFCLP
-1325 KFVQQLENIE
+1325 
-1335 VTDDNGN
+1335 
-1342 VIYGKGLG
+1342 GLTP
-1350 FGKLW
+1350 
-1355 FLFKEGISDQFSKD
+1355 
-1369 NPCKKNEFIGSI
+1369 PC
-1381 AGPIIVLC
+1381 
-1389 FGDVAASE
+1389 
-1397 SVLAKIGSTSLKA
+1397 
-1410 LQFCNRI
+1410 
-1417 GDPLRYIGISIR
+1417 
-1429 YVKNAS
+1429 
-1435 GKLLIVFRN
+1435 
-1444 ATGKVAERLESGLY
+1444 
-1458 RVRVLVNNTE
+1458 
-1468 RFEDVSE
+1468 
-1475 DVAEE
+1475 
-1480 LFNGRTAPI
+1480 
-1489 GGDTNARLAHT
+1489 
-1500 AEDIAEDTAEK
+1500 
-1511 TAKEVAEEY
+1511 
-1520 AKSERLLRES
+1520 
-1530 VNNSEASNALF
+1530 
-1541 NNKNAVNA
+1541 NKQ
-1549 LTKARN
+1549 
-1555 NPILKKLGFTDEI
+1555 
-1568 LASLRASGK
+1568 
-1577 GEFSY
+1577 GEFF
-1582 EKILDKLL
+1582 
-1590 SIAKKIEDNPNTTLE
+1590 IADQVWIK
-1605 DFYEKVIYKLN
+1605 Y
-1616 MNSKATNS
+1616 
-1624 QRIGAEGVLK
+1624 
-1634 AVDDEFDNLLK
+1634 DEFDN
-1645 GKIVRFEK
+1645 IVDMVVVE
-1653 QVDNARS
+1653 
-1660 TKKLSAEDLTVE
+1660 TKLSQNTGLT
-1672 IEALDG
+1672 IGQTLAQQQAGKG
-1678 SRKTLFRVEVK
+1678 SLFYK
-1689 NCQDCVT
+1689 PTN
-1696 AKVIKEQ
+1696 AKK
-1703 FIERDLFNATD
+1703 TD
-1714 ISQIKWR
+1714 INDILLPKEIKQGTGIKLKDFYR
-1721 IYGQN
+1721 LYGDGN
-1726 FTKQHFEK
+1726 KTFKGITK
-1734 FLKENKEAIKKLGK
+1734 
-1748 EKISKLL
+1748 
-1755 KENKMDLKM
+1755 
-1764 TIENY
+1764 
-1769 TDKLINELIEKNYV
+1769 
-1783 QIFL
+1783 

>member
-7 ILLLLTLLSLGLQ
+7 ILLLLTLLSFTLQ

-56 LKDLSTGGRPFV
+56 LKDLSTGGRPFA
-68 LRFSLEDFQGQV
+68 LRFSLENFQGQV

-164 PVLTMPQKGEVFTK
+164 PVLTMPQKGEVLTK

-258 NPANPNEQ
+258 NPTNPNEQ

-338 AKVIGLKRGRTYIY
+338 AKVTGLKRGRTYIY
-352 KVGVACGLNAANNTS
+352 KVGVACGLNAANSTS

-436 GIYSGE
+436 GVYSGE

-498 DKGKKDQKMPFEV
+498 DKGKKDQKMPFEIGN
-511 AEVQVDSITGRI
+511 ENDIQVDSITGRI

-544 KDYVITDSQG
+544 RDYVITDSQG

-600 LFNDELANDTNGEIP
+600 LFNDELANDTTGEIP

-725 KVQQIYEKVGVTLHI
+725 QVQQIYEKVGVTLHI

-808 GGQYGFVYSTN
+808 GGQYGFVYSAN

-879 KQSEGELEDGKVIIA
+879 KQSEGEYHYSYSLQKLLEWLKKNKGKIVNFDPLSTEYRWSGSKEINA
-894 GNTDENSNKFDI
+894 PSNTEFVDNNK
-906 ENSCNRFFIGNK
+906 ELFFIKSLDVHNKAAKIDLSTIGNVVLRTGY
-918 IAHFS
+918 S
-923 SEEIKKI
+923 
-930 NELSITESGHLQY
+930 
-943 VTDVEGKTYIL
+943 VE
-954 TQYVETETDKGEK
+954 
-967 KIKRRG
+967 
-973 AFGRLVCLDCID
+973 FGRMTTTFYMEIYYAQGKDYAIKITTDNYRTLRKLLDFIAFEITKGSKEYIADKYEETLKKANDDKDKIDVLFENMPEFVFYKFSDETLWKYLQSLSKGSID
-985 KVFQGAKKTE
+985 KI
-995 GTIENEATI
+995 GTNEENAI
-1004 EFIDKTKVYSNI
+1004 
-1016 NKKYIIATFASREE
+1016 
-1030 CTEGKKILVREGNTY
+1030 
-1045 ICKTLSKRDCSLNKG
+1045 
-1060 LNIGNGNGNGGTVY
+1060 LNIV
-1074 SLIADEKLSKNL
+1074 KNFKDKNFL
-1086 AEKLYSIVAK
+1086 YNKLYSTPELVYRIYSNLSEEGKDDYVHFLTKITRDYKAK
-1096 NTKNTITGENHHLNT
+1096 EEPKEN
-1111 RILLS
+1111 
-1116 HKNIL
+1116 
-1121 ENTAKIAVHNENG
+1121 E
-1134 KAQLYVGN
+1134 YV
-1142 EKVAINP
+1142 
-1149 DEIVFWIEYDG
+1149 
-1160 SNKKISV
+1160 
-1167 KEVVVGDNFDQ
+1167 
-1178 NLRKTLKQWD
+1178 
-1188 EKFQYEQASFFG
+1188 
-1200 KLFYIGKDLTDFGFT
+1200 YIGKFETTDFPNYKKIWEGKSFYQYITPNKNDFSSTVNVHTEIVRANFLNVGSYEKYHIVNVVQNKNLLDKIYIYKGNRTQREVFPVIYVAYLGEKFDKEELSKTLNRASFLLGSYGASRALFVKGASTLVKTAAVVELTNLTISAYMQNESHRKEIENMGAGGKWFVENWSTISILTDLATFSVAILDDLPKVSAKLQKEGVDTKELDTFVEKARREVGKRT
-1215 AAYDL
+1215 AELEKQTSSLLSSLKNSKIEKLVKSWDKTLQEALEKDLLSKSMGGELRQLLKTEDDFLKWKLIKEDPAYAFEISKTDITWTKWGKSNFFKTITKTGKEFEL
-1220 FDMLGSGIGKLK
+1220 AILNKIKTRIGKEYEALK
-1232 IPESVWDCK
+1232 K
-1241 ASNYNPIYAE
+1241 
-1251 VFSYLNLSGYVN
+1251 L
-1263 LITEQIAGEESN
+1263 
-1275 LSKAQKEASQANFAL
+1275 
-1290 FCGMY
+1290 
-1295 NGLIDV
+1295 
-1301 VKTVPDLGKL
+1301 VPDLDDRKL
-1311 LSSFGSSKGRENNS
+1311 VEQMHFCLP
-1325 KFVQQLENIE
+1325 
-1335 VTDDNGN
+1335 
-1342 VIYGKGLG
+1342 GLTP
-1350 FGKLW
+1350 
-1355 FLFKEGISDQFSKD
+1355 
-1369 NPCKKNEFIGSI
+1369 PC
-1381 AGPIIVLC
+1381 
-1389 FGDVAASE
+1389 
-1397 SVLAKIGSTSLKA
+1397 
-1410 LQFCNRI
+1410 
-1417 GDPLRYIGISIR
+1417 
-1429 YVKNAS
+1429 
-1435 GKLLIVFRN
+1435 
-1444 ATGKVAERLESGLY
+1444 
-1458 RVRVLVNNTE
+1458 
-1468 RFEDVSE
+1468 
-1475 DVAEE
+1475 
-1480 LFNGRTAPI
+1480 
-1489 GGDTNARLAHT
+1489 
-1500 AEDIAEDTAEK
+1500 
-1511 TAKEVAEEY
+1511 
-1520 AKSERLLRES
+1520 
-1530 VNNSEASNALF
+1530 
-1541 NNKNAVNA
+1541 NKQ
-1549 LTKARN
+1549 
-1555 NPILKKLGFTDEI
+1555 
-1568 LASLRASGK
+1568 
-1577 GEFSY
+1577 GEFF
-1582 EKILDKLL
+1582 
-1590 SIAKKIEDNPNTTLE
+1590 IADQVWIK
-1605 DFYEKVIYKLN
+1605 Y
-1616 MNSKATNS
+1616 
-1624 QRIGAEGVLK
+1624 
-1634 AVDDEFDNLLK
+1634 DEFDN
-1645 GKIVRFEK
+1645 IVDMVVVE
-1653 QVDNARS
+1653 
-1660 TKKLSAEDLTVE
+1660 TKLSQNTGLT
-1672 IEALDG
+1672 IGQTLAQQQAGKG
-1678 SRKTLFRVEVK
+1678 SLFYK
-1689 NCQDCVT
+1689 PTN
-1696 AKVIKEQ
+1696 AKK
-1703 FIERDLFNATD
+1703 TD
-1714 ISQIKWR
+1714 INDILLPKEIKQGTGIKLKDFYR
-1721 IYGQN
+1721 LYGDGN
-1726 FTKQHFEK
+1726 KTFKGITK
-1734 FLKENKEAIKKLGK
+1734 
-1748 EKISKLL
+1748 
-1755 KENKMDLKM
+1755 
-1764 TIENY
+1764 
-1769 TDKLINELIEKNYV
+1769 
-1783 QIFL
+1783 

>member
-7 ILLLLTLLSLGLQ
+7 ILLLLTLLSFTLQ

-56 LKDLSTGGRPFV
+56 LKDLSTGGRPFA
-68 LRFSLEDFQGQV
+68 LRFSLENFQGQV

-164 PVLTMPQKGEVFTK
+164 PVLTMPQKGEVLTK

-258 NPANPNEQ
+258 NPTNPNEQ

-352 KVGVACGLNAANNTS
+352 KVGVACGLNAANSTS

-436 GIYSGE
+436 GVYSGE

-655 KGEGLYKITRKGAFD
+655 KGKGLYKITRKGAFD

-725 KVQQIYEKVGVTLHI
+725 QVQQIYEKVGVTLHI
-740 TTEKPFDISDQL
+740 TTEKSFDISDQL

-808 GGQYGFVYSTN
+808 GGQYGFVYSAN

-879 KQSEGELEDGKVIIA
+879 KQSEGEYHYSYSLQKLLEWLKKNKGKIVNFDPLSTEYRWSGSKEINA
-894 GNTDENSNKFDI
+894 PSNTEFVDNNK
-906 ENSCNRFFIGNK
+906 ELFFIKSLDVHNKAAKIDLSTIGNVVLRTGY
-918 IAHFS
+918 S
-923 SEEIKKI
+923 
-930 NELSITESGHLQY
+930 
-943 VTDVEGKTYIL
+943 VE
-954 TQYVETETDKGEK
+954 
-967 KIKRRG
+967 
-973 AFGRLVCLDCID
+973 FGRMTTTFYMEIYYAQGKDYAIKITTDNYRTLRKLLDFIAFEITKGSKEYIADKYEETLKKANDDKDKIDVLFENMPEFVFYKFSDETLWKYLQSLSKGSID
-985 KVFQGAKKTE
+985 KI
-995 GTIENEATI
+995 GTNEENAI
-1004 EFIDKTKVYSNI
+1004 
-1016 NKKYIIATFASREE
+1016 
-1030 CTEGKKILVREGNTY
+1030 
-1045 ICKTLSKRDCSLNKG
+1045 
-1060 LNIGNGNGNGGTVY
+1060 LNIV
-1074 SLIADEKLSKNL
+1074 KNFKDKNFL
-1086 AEKLYSIVAK
+1086 YNKLYSTPELVYRIYSNLSEEGKDDYVHFLTKITRDYKAK
-1096 NTKNTITGENHHLNT
+1096 EEPKEN
-1111 RILLS
+1111 
-1116 HKNIL
+1116 
-1121 ENTAKIAVHNENG
+1121 E
-1134 KAQLYVGN
+1134 YV
-1142 EKVAINP
+1142 
-1149 DEIVFWIEYDG
+1149 
-1160 SNKKISV
+1160 
-1167 KEVVVGDNFDQ
+1167 
-1178 NLRKTLKQWD
+1178 
-1188 EKFQYEQASFFG
+1188 
-1200 KLFYIGKDLTDFGFT
+1200 YIGKFETTDFPNYKKIWEGKSFYQYITPNKNDFSSTVNVHTEIVRANFLNVGSYEKYHIVNVVQNKNLLDKIYIYKGNRTQREVFPVIYVAYLGEKFDKEELSKTLNRASFLLGSYGASRALFVKGASTLVKTAAVVELTNLTISAYMQNESHRKEIENMGAGGKWFVENWSTISILTDLATFSVAILDDLPKVSAKLQKEGVDTKELDTFVEKARREVGKRT
-1215 AAYDL
+1215 AELEKQTSSLLSSLKNSKIEKLVKSWDKTLQEALEKDLLSKSMGGELRQLLKTEDDFLKWKLIKEDPAYAFEISKTDITWTKWGKSNFFKTITKTGKEFEL
-1220 FDMLGSGIGKLK
+1220 AILNKIKTRIGKEYEALK
-1232 IPESVWDCK
+1232 K
-1241 ASNYNPIYAE
+1241 
-1251 VFSYLNLSGYVN
+1251 L
-1263 LITEQIAGEESN
+1263 
-1275 LSKAQKEASQANFAL
+1275 
-1290 FCGMY
+1290 
-1295 NGLIDV
+1295 
-1301 VKTVPDLGKL
+1301 VPDLDDRKL
-1311 LSSFGSSKGRENNS
+1311 VEQMHFCLP
-1325 KFVQQLENIE
+1325 
-1335 VTDDNGN
+1335 
-1342 VIYGKGLG
+1342 GLTP
-1350 FGKLW
+1350 
-1355 FLFKEGISDQFSKD
+1355 
-1369 NPCKKNEFIGSI
+1369 PC
-1381 AGPIIVLC
+1381 
-1389 FGDVAASE
+1389 
-1397 SVLAKIGSTSLKA
+1397 
-1410 LQFCNRI
+1410 
-1417 GDPLRYIGISIR
+1417 
-1429 YVKNAS
+1429 
-1435 GKLLIVFRN
+1435 
-1444 ATGKVAERLESGLY
+1444 
-1458 RVRVLVNNTE
+1458 
-1468 RFEDVSE
+1468 
-1475 DVAEE
+1475 
-1480 LFNGRTAPI
+1480 
-1489 GGDTNARLAHT
+1489 
-1500 AEDIAEDTAEK
+1500 
-1511 TAKEVAEEY
+1511 
-1520 AKSERLLRES
+1520 
-1530 VNNSEASNALF
+1530 
-1541 NNKNAVNA
+1541 NKQ
-1549 LTKARN
+1549 
-1555 NPILKKLGFTDEI
+1555 
-1568 LASLRASGK
+1568 
-1577 GEFSY
+1577 GEFF
-1582 EKILDKLL
+1582 
-1590 SIAKKIEDNPNTTLE
+1590 IADQVWIK
-1605 DFYEKVIYKLN
+1605 Y
-1616 MNSKATNS
+1616 
-1624 QRIGAEGVLK
+1624 
-1634 AVDDEFDNLLK
+1634 DEFDN
-1645 GKIVRFEK
+1645 IVDMVVVE
-1653 QVDNARS
+1653 
-1660 TKKLSAEDLTVE
+1660 TKLSQNTGLT
-1672 IEALDG
+1672 IGQTLAQQQAGKG
-1678 SRKTLFRVEVK
+1678 SLFYK
-1689 NCQDCVT
+1689 PTN
-1696 AKVIKEQ
+1696 AKK
-1703 FIERDLFNATD
+1703 TD
-1714 ISQIKWR
+1714 INDILLPKEIKQGTGIKLKDFYR
-1721 IYGQN
+1721 LYGDGN
-1726 FTKQHFEK
+1726 KTFKGITK
-1734 FLKENKEAIKKLGK
+1734 
-1748 EKISKLL
+1748 
-1755 KENKMDLKM
+1755 
-1764 TIENY
+1764 
-1769 TDKLINELIEKNYV
+1769 
-1783 QIFL
+1783 

>member
-7 ILLLLTLLSLGLQ
+7 ILFFCTLLSFTLQ

-134 FIGLSL
+134 FICLSL

-164 PVLTMPQKGEVFTK
+164 PVLTMPQKGEVLTK
-178 KNAFQNILFQWMPR
+178 KNAFQHIVFQWMPR

-217 FMSGRLVYQTK
+217 FMTGRLVYQTK
-228 TNAPALQYTNM
+228 TFSPALAYTNM

-251 QVRALTN
+251 QVRAFTN
-258 NPANPNEQ
+258 NPNNPNEQ
-266 SYFRNNGNSETFYF
+266 SYFKNNGNSETFYF
-280 DLVSNCEAPRM
+280 DLVSHCEAPKF
-291 LTAMTESTSAQL
+291 LTAITESTSAQL

-317 YKVMYREKGKSWKSQ
+317 YKVMYREKGKTWKSQ

-338 AKVIGLKRGRTYIY
+338 AKLTNLKRGRTYIY
-352 KVGVACGLNAANNTS
+352 KVGVACGLETAYSSS
-367 VFGED
+367 VFGEE
-372 SYVYSTEQEFTTTEQ
+372 SYMYSTEQEFTTTEQ

-406 TEPLQDN
+406 TNPLQDN
-413 LYPNTTFRAGDFP
+413 LYPNTTFTAGDFP

-431 ATGSN
+431 ATGNN
-436 GIYSGE
+436 GVYSGE

-467 RQLIDGKLVTT
+467 RQLIEGKLVTT
-478 YDETERNVQFIQE
+478 YDETERNVEFLQE
-491 GIGEVFG
+491 AFGEIFG

-511 AEVQVDSITGRI
+511 SEVQVDTLGRI
-523 TITGKVDPK
+523 IVIGKVDPK

-544 KDYVITDSQG
+544 RDYVITDSKG

-565 TAKGTREQGTQLAQ
+565 TAEGTREEGTQLAQ
-579 QAGKGDSKNPPISN
+579 QAGKGDSKNPLINN

-725 KVQQIYEKVGVTLHI
+725 QVQQIYEKVGVTLHI

-801 NHGYMRL
+801 DHGYMRL
-808 GGQYGFVYSTN
+808 GGQYGFVYSAN

-843 DKGKTTALMD
+843 DKGKTSALMD

-879 KQSEGELEDGKVIIA
+879 GQGEGEYHYSYSLQKLLEWLKKNKGKIVNFDPLSTEYRWSGSKEKNA
-894 GNTDENSNKFDI
+894 PSDTEFVDNNKQL
-906 ENSCNRFFIGNK
+906 FFIKSLDVRNK
-918 IAHFS
+918 
-923 SEEIKKI
+923 
-930 NELSITESGHLQY
+930 
-943 VTDVEGKTYIL
+943 
-954 TQYVETETDKGEK
+954 
-967 KIKRRG
+967 
-973 AFGRLVCLDCID
+973 
-985 KVFQGAKKTE
+985 
-995 GTIENEATI
+995 
-1004 EFIDKTKVYSNI
+1004 
-1016 NKKYIIATFASREE
+1016 
-1030 CTEGKKILVREGNTY
+1030 
-1045 ICKTLSKRDCSLNKG
+1045 
-1060 LNIGNGNGNGGTVY
+1060 
-1074 SLIADEKLSKNL
+1074 
-1086 AEKLYSIVAK
+1086 
-1096 NTKNTITGENHHLNT
+1096 
-1111 RILLS
+1111 
-1116 HKNIL
+1116 
-1121 ENTAKIAVHNENG
+1121 TAKIDLSAIGNVVLRTGYSVEFG
-1134 KAQLYVGN
+1134 RMTTTFYMEIYYAQ
-1142 EKVAINP
+1142 
-1149 DEIVFWIEYDG
+1149 
-1160 SNKKISV
+1160 
-1167 KEVVVGDNFDQ
+1167 
-1178 NLRKTLKQWD
+1178 
-1188 EKFQYEQASFFG
+1188 
-1200 KLFYIGKDLTDFGFT
+1200 GKDY
-1215 AAYDL
+1215 A
-1220 FDMLGSGIGKLK
+1220 IK
-1232 IPESVWDCK
+1232 IT
-1241 ASNYNPIYAE
+1241 
-1251 VFSYLNLSGYVN
+1251 
-1263 LITEQIAGEESN
+1263 TE
-1275 LSKAQKEASQANFAL
+1275 K
-1290 FCGMY
+1290 Y
-1295 NGLIDV
+1295 
-1301 VKTVPDLGKL
+1301 
-1311 LSSFGSSKGRENNS
+1311 
-1325 KFVQQLENIE
+1325 
-1335 VTDDNGN
+1335 
-1342 VIYGKGLG
+1342 Y
-1350 FGKLW
+1350 
-1355 FLFKEGISDQFSKD
+1355 
-1369 NPCKKNEFIGSI
+1369 
-1381 AGPIIVLC
+1381 
-1389 FGDVAASE
+1389 
-1397 SVLAKIGSTSLKA
+1397 
-1410 LQFCNRI
+1410 
-1417 GDPLRYIGISIR
+1417 
-1429 YVKNAS
+1429 
-1435 GKLLIVFRN
+1435 
-1444 ATGKVAERLESGLY
+1444 
-1458 RVRVLVNNTE
+1458 
-1468 RFEDVSE
+1468 
-1475 DVAEE
+1475 
-1480 LFNGRTAPI
+1480 
-1489 GGDTNARLAHT
+1489 
-1500 AEDIAEDTAEK
+1500 
-1511 TAKEVAEEY
+1511 
-1520 AKSERLLRES
+1520 
-1530 VNNSEASNALF
+1530 
-1541 NNKNAVNA
+1541 
-1549 LTKARN
+1549 
-1555 NPILKKLGFTDEI
+1555 ILKKLLDYIGFDITKGSKEYIVKQYNENLKSSGNYDCNKVDVIFEDIPSFVLPSLDNNSKWESLKSLLECSKSKWGVDEYRAILNLLNGFESSFIYKKIQENKITFRKLLNEIPKRIFSEYLYAFSRIGSDVWTEKELHGIGNTYAFPFEYDVEKPTTVFSLEKKNYYERCIGLYAPEDKDNFTITKFRLGNNCSVFEYGLNILAVETTGNTLSSYDYFSPIHVWFGDEYSIILPAFVAYELVTRNALESPKKEFLKEASSLMLPELTLAKFKGLGSIFRYRKTTKPLAYVEKGVSKTTNIIGKTDETTTYI
-1568 LASLRASGK
+1568 NNLFKGARERA
-1577 GEFSY
+1577 
-1582 EKILDKLL
+1582 
-1590 SIAKKIEDNPNTTLE
+1590 IAKFGKEAEEL
-1605 DFYEKVIYKLN
+1605 IYFKFN
-1616 MNSKATNS
+1616 KDGGAAAE
-1624 QRIGAEGVLK
+1624 IIDHYGAEGLK
-1634 AVDDEFDNLLK
+1634 ALKKANKIDDVANELIK
-1645 GKIVRFEK
+1645 GKIAYRHIDSNVSYLEGLKKSGKIPENVNDIYFSLDRIDDPLKAIDKMQLNAEK
-1653 QVDNARS
+1653 TDAVWRLEFDANQLIGKTSFPKAKWNKAEYIEVITRS
-1660 TKKLSAEDLTVE
+1660 YPNFGKGGAT
-1672 IEALDG
+1672 
-1678 SRKTLFRVEVK
+1678 
-1689 NCQDCVT
+1689 
-1696 AKVIKEQ
+1696 Q
-1703 FIERDLFNATD
+1703 FITKSEIRLKRMINLKTGE
-1714 ISQIKWR
+1714 II
-1721 IYGQN
+1721 N
-1726 FTKQHFEK
+1726 FK
-1734 FLKENKEAIKKLGK
+1734 
-1748 EKISKLL
+1748 
-1755 KENKMDLKM
+1755 
-1764 TIENY
+1764 
-1769 TDKLINELIEKNYV
+1769 
-1783 QIFL
+1783 

>member
-1 MFLRRY
+1 MPLLRRY
-7 ILLLLTLLSLGLQ
+7 ILFFFTLLSFTLQ

-164 PVLTMPQKGEVFTK
+164 PVLTMPQKGEVLTK
-178 KNAFQNILFQWMPR
+178 KNAFQHIVFQWMPR
-192 DIAPF
+192 DVAPF

-217 FMSGRLVYQTK
+217 FMTGRLVYQTK
-228 TNAPALQYTNM
+228 TFSPALAYTNM

-251 QVRALTN
+251 QVRAFTN
-258 NPANPNEQ
+258 NPNNPNEQ
-266 SYFRNNGNSETFYF
+266 SYFKNNGNSETFYF
-280 DLVSNCEAPRM
+280 DLVSHCEAPKF
-291 LTAMTESTSAQL
+291 LTAITESTSAQL

-317 YKVMYREKGKSWKSQ
+317 YKVMYREKGKTWKSQ

-338 AKVIGLKRGRTYIY
+338 AKLTNLKRGRTYIY
-352 KVGVACGLNAANNTS
+352 KVGVACGLETAHSSS
-367 VFGED
+367 VFGEE
-372 SYVYSTEQEFTTTEQ
+372 SYMYSTEQEFTTTDQ

-406 TEPLQDN
+406 TNPLQDN
-413 LYPNTTFRAGDFP
+413 LYPNTTFTAGDFP

-436 GIYSGE
+436 GVYSGE

-511 AEVQVDSITGRI
+511 SEVQVDTLGRI
-523 TITGKVDPK
+523 IVIGKVDPK

-544 KDYVITDSQG
+544 RDYVITDSKG

-565 TAKGTREQGTQLAQ
+565 TAEGTREEGTQLAQ
-579 QAGKGDSKNPPISN
+579 QAGKGESKNPPVNN

-711 VPTQSGQNLQEAIA
+711 VPTQSGQNLQAAIA
-725 KVQQIYEKVGVTLHI
+725 QVQQIYEKVGVTLHI

-778 KFATNRKPKDNT
+778 KFTTNRKPKENT

-801 NHGYMRL
+801 DHGYMRL

-879 KQSEGELEDGKVIIA
+879 GQGEGEYLVYSLQQILDFLRSNKNKEVNFPPAKQDYNLEKYSSETRLDEYFTNKENKKVKIVGLYCNDKKGKLNLSTVGNIVGRTGYSVEFNEYNAVFSMYVYYAQGKEPAITIKTKGYHALKEILNYIGFEITGESKRYIAKLYKEAFGKAGYDYNKIDALLEDIPSFIISELSDETLWKYLQSLSKGSIDKAGTNEESAIFNVINSFKDDKYLYNQLYNHQEVVYDLYSGID
-894 GNTDENSNKFDI
+894 GDNVMRYLNKLLQLTDKYSKAEEQSLRHFCFLGLFKTGDY
-906 ENSCNRFFIGNK
+906 RFFT
-918 IAHFS
+918 
-923 SEEIKKI
+923 EIKNIKEHNRSKFI
-930 NELSITESGHLQY
+930 KSWKVTVLNKGIPSELDVSDLSNFSKENLLDVATVYLYKNSTTPKVDVLPIIYIYHLS
-943 VTDVEGKTYIL
+943 
-954 TQYVETETDKGEK
+954 K
-967 KIKRRG
+967 KQNQEDLLK
-973 AFGRLVCLDCID
+973 
-985 KVFQGAKKTE
+985 
-995 GTIENEATI
+995 TIEIASNFLGLYGASRGLFVKGASVILKTAATI
-1004 EFIDKTKVYSNI
+1004 EIVNLSLNAYMQNESHRKEIENMGAGGKWFVKNWSTISTLTDL
-1016 NKKYIIATFASREE
+1016 ATFSVAILDDLPKVSAKLQK
-1030 CTEGKKILVREGNTY
+1030 EGVDTKELDTFVEKARKEVRKTITKGNKKIL
-1045 ICKTLSKRDCSLNKG
+1045 
-1060 LNIGNGNGNGGTVY
+1060 
-1074 SLIADEKLSKNL
+1074 
-1086 AEKLYSIVAK
+1086 
-1096 NTKNTITGENHHLNT
+1096 
-1111 RILLS
+1111 
-1116 HKNIL
+1116 
-1121 ENTAKIAVHNENG
+1121 
-1134 KAQLYVGN
+1134 
-1142 EKVAINP
+1142 
-1149 DEIVFWIEYDG
+1149 
-1160 SNKKISV
+1160 
-1167 KEVVVGDNFDQ
+1167 
-1178 NLRKTLKQWD
+1178 
-1188 EKFQYEQASFFG
+1188 
-1200 KLFYIGKDLTDFGFT
+1200 
-1215 AAYDL
+1215 
-1220 FDMLGSGIGKLK
+1220 
-1232 IPESVWDCK
+1232 
-1241 ASNYNPIYAE
+1241 
-1251 VFSYLNLSGYVN
+1251 
-1263 LITEQIAGEESN
+1263 
-1275 LSKAQKEASQANFAL
+1275 
-1290 FCGMY
+1290 
-1295 NGLIDV
+1295 
-1301 VKTVPDLGKL
+1301 
-1311 LSSFGSSKGRENNS
+1311 
-1325 KFVQQLENIE
+1325 
-1335 VTDDNGN
+1335 
-1342 VIYGKGLG
+1342 
-1350 FGKLW
+1350 
-1355 FLFKEGISDQFSKD
+1355 
-1369 NPCKKNEFIGSI
+1369 
-1381 AGPIIVLC
+1381 
-1389 FGDVAASE
+1389 
-1397 SVLAKIGSTSLKA
+1397 
-1410 LQFCNRI
+1410 
-1417 GDPLRYIGISIR
+1417 
-1429 YVKNAS
+1429 
-1435 GKLLIVFRN
+1435 
-1444 ATGKVAERLESGLY
+1444 
-1458 RVRVLVNNTE
+1458 
-1468 RFEDVSE
+1468 
-1475 DVAEE
+1475 
-1480 LFNGRTAPI
+1480 
-1489 GGDTNARLAHT
+1489 
-1500 AEDIAEDTAEK
+1500 
-1511 TAKEVAEEY
+1511 
-1520 AKSERLLRES
+1520 
-1530 VNNSEASNALF
+1530 
-1541 NNKNAVNA
+1541 
-1549 LTKARN
+1549 
-1555 NPILKKLGFTDEI
+1555 
-1568 LASLRASGK
+1568 
-1577 GEFSY
+1577 
-1582 EKILDKLL
+1582 
-1590 SIAKKIEDNPNTTLE
+1590 
-1605 DFYEKVIYKLN
+1605 
-1616 MNSKATNS
+1616 
-1624 QRIGAEGVLK
+1624 
-1634 AVDDEFDNLLK
+1634 
-1645 GKIVRFEK
+1645 GKIVRNGNKVEYTNPAGK
-1653 QVDNARS
+1653 ILRWSEQRAKDIENAIQA
-1660 TKKLSAEDLTVE
+1660 TKKLNNTNVNNIGKITEGKVGEFVKRRKEVLGFGQKIEPNITDIDVSTLDE
-1672 IEALDG
+1672 II
-1678 SRKTLFRVEVK
+1678 EVK
-1689 NCQDCVT
+1689 TSFSAVKENQFDKFLNSKLDNFCNPEQK
-1696 AKVIKEQ
+1696 KVILYIDKPMSE
-1703 FIERDLFNATD
+1703 ATNTQLNM
-1714 ISQIKWR
+1714 INRIKQKNV
-1721 IYGQN
+1721 IVVN
-1726 FTKQHFEK
+1726 SLDE
-1734 FLKENKEAIKKLGK
+1734 LGK
-1748 EKISKLL
+1748 IIK
-1755 KENKMDLKM
+1755 
-1764 TIENY
+1764 
-1769 TDKLINELIEKNYV
+1769 
-1783 QIFL
+1783 

>member
-7 ILLLLTLLSLGLQ
+7 ILLLLTLLSFTLQ

-56 LKDLSTGGRPFV
+56 LKDLSTGGRPFA
-68 LRFSLEDFQGQV
+68 LRFSLENFQGQV

-164 PVLTMPQKGEVFTK
+164 PVLTMPQKGEVLTK

-258 NPANPNEQ
+258 NPTNPNEQ

-352 KVGVACGLNAANNTS
+352 KVGVACGLNAANSTS

-436 GIYSGE
+436 GVYSGE

-725 KVQQIYEKVGVTLHI
+725 QVQQIYEKVGVTLHI
-740 TTEKPFDISDQL
+740 TTEKSFDISDQL

-808 GGQYGFVYSTN
+808 GGQYGFVYSAN

-879 KQSEGELEDGKVIIA
+879 KQSEGEYHYSYSLQKLLEWLKKNKGKIVNFDPLSTEYRWSGSKEINA
-894 GNTDENSNKFDI
+894 PSNTEFVDNNK
-906 ENSCNRFFIGNK
+906 ELFFIKSLDVHNKAAKIDLSTIGNVVLRTGY
-918 IAHFS
+918 S
-923 SEEIKKI
+923 
-930 NELSITESGHLQY
+930 
-943 VTDVEGKTYIL
+943 VE
-954 TQYVETETDKGEK
+954 
-967 KIKRRG
+967 
-973 AFGRLVCLDCID
+973 FGRMTTTFYMEIYYAQGKDYAIKITTDNYRTLRKLLDFIAFEITKGSKEYIADKYEETLKKANDDKDKIDVLFENMPEFVFYKFSDETLWKYLQSLSKGSID
-985 KVFQGAKKTE
+985 KI
-995 GTIENEATI
+995 GTNEENAI
-1004 EFIDKTKVYSNI
+1004 
-1016 NKKYIIATFASREE
+1016 
-1030 CTEGKKILVREGNTY
+1030 
-1045 ICKTLSKRDCSLNKG
+1045 
-1060 LNIGNGNGNGGTVY
+1060 LNIV
-1074 SLIADEKLSKNL
+1074 KNFKDKNFL
-1086 AEKLYSIVAK
+1086 YNKLYSTPELVYRIYSNLSEEGKDDYVHFLTKITRDYKAK
-1096 NTKNTITGENHHLNT
+1096 EEPKEN
-1111 RILLS
+1111 
-1116 HKNIL
+1116 
-1121 ENTAKIAVHNENG
+1121 E
-1134 KAQLYVGN
+1134 YV
-1142 EKVAINP
+1142 
-1149 DEIVFWIEYDG
+1149 
-1160 SNKKISV
+1160 
-1167 KEVVVGDNFDQ
+1167 
-1178 NLRKTLKQWD
+1178 
-1188 EKFQYEQASFFG
+1188 
-1200 KLFYIGKDLTDFGFT
+1200 YIGKFETTDFPNYKKIWEGKSFYQYITPNKNDFSSTVNVHTEIVRANFLNVGSYEKYHIVNVVQNKNLLDKIYIYKGNRTQREVFPVIYVAYLGEKFDKEELSKTLNRASFLLGSYGASRALFVKGASTLVKTAAVVELTNLTISAYMQNESHRKEIENMGAGGKWFVENWSTISILTDLATFSVAILDDLPKVSAKLQKEGVDTKELDTFVEKARREVGKRT
-1215 AAYDL
+1215 AELEKQTSSLLSSLKNSKIEKLVKSWDKTLQEALEKDLLSKSMGGELRQLLKTEDDFLKWKLIKEDPAYAFEISKTDITWTKWGKSNFFKTITKTGKEFEL
-1220 FDMLGSGIGKLK
+1220 AILNKIKTRIGKEYEALK
-1232 IPESVWDCK
+1232 K
-1241 ASNYNPIYAE
+1241 
-1251 VFSYLNLSGYVN
+1251 L
-1263 LITEQIAGEESN
+1263 
-1275 LSKAQKEASQANFAL
+1275 
-1290 FCGMY
+1290 
-1295 NGLIDV
+1295 
-1301 VKTVPDLGKL
+1301 VPDLDDRKL
-1311 LSSFGSSKGRENNS
+1311 VEQMHFCLP
-1325 KFVQQLENIE
+1325 
-1335 VTDDNGN
+1335 
-1342 VIYGKGLG
+1342 GLTP
-1350 FGKLW
+1350 
-1355 FLFKEGISDQFSKD
+1355 
-1369 NPCKKNEFIGSI
+1369 PC
-1381 AGPIIVLC
+1381 
-1389 FGDVAASE
+1389 
-1397 SVLAKIGSTSLKA
+1397 
-1410 LQFCNRI
+1410 
-1417 GDPLRYIGISIR
+1417 
-1429 YVKNAS
+1429 
-1435 GKLLIVFRN
+1435 
-1444 ATGKVAERLESGLY
+1444 
-1458 RVRVLVNNTE
+1458 
-1468 RFEDVSE
+1468 
-1475 DVAEE
+1475 
-1480 LFNGRTAPI
+1480 
-1489 GGDTNARLAHT
+1489 
-1500 AEDIAEDTAEK
+1500 
-1511 TAKEVAEEY
+1511 
-1520 AKSERLLRES
+1520 
-1530 VNNSEASNALF
+1530 
-1541 NNKNAVNA
+1541 NKQ
-1549 LTKARN
+1549 
-1555 NPILKKLGFTDEI
+1555 
-1568 LASLRASGK
+1568 
-1577 GEFSY
+1577 GEFF
-1582 EKILDKLL
+1582 
-1590 SIAKKIEDNPNTTLE
+1590 IADQVWIK
-1605 DFYEKVIYKLN
+1605 Y
-1616 MNSKATNS
+1616 
-1624 QRIGAEGVLK
+1624 
-1634 AVDDEFDNLLK
+1634 DEFDN
-1645 GKIVRFEK
+1645 IVDMVVVE
-1653 QVDNARS
+1653 
-1660 TKKLSAEDLTVE
+1660 TKLSQNTGLT
-1672 IEALDG
+1672 IGQTLAQQQAGKG
-1678 SRKTLFRVEVK
+1678 SLFYK
-1689 NCQDCVT
+1689 PTN
-1696 AKVIKEQ
+1696 AKK
-1703 FIERDLFNATD
+1703 TD
-1714 ISQIKWR
+1714 INDILLPKEIKQGTGIKLKDFYR
-1721 IYGQN
+1721 LYGDGN
-1726 FTKQHFEK
+1726 KTFKGITK
-1734 FLKENKEAIKKLGK
+1734 
-1748 EKISKLL
+1748 
-1755 KENKMDLKM
+1755 
-1764 TIENY
+1764 
-1769 TDKLINELIEKNYV
+1769 
-1783 QIFL
+1783 

>member
-7 ILLLLTLLSLGLQ
+7 ILLLLTLLSFTLQ

-164 PVLTMPQKGEVFTK
+164 PVLTMPQKGEVLTK
-178 KNAFQNILFQWMPR
+178 KNAFQHIVFQWMPR
-192 DIAPF
+192 DVAPF

-217 FMSGRLVYQTK
+217 FMTGRLVYQTK
-228 TNAPALQYTNM
+228 TFSPALAYTNM

-251 QVRALTN
+251 QVRAFTN
-258 NPANPNEQ
+258 NPNNPNEQ
-266 SYFRNNGNSETFYF
+266 SYFKNNGNSETFYF
-280 DLVSNCEAPRM
+280 DLVSHCEAPKF
-291 LTAMTESTSAQL
+291 LTAITESTSAQL

-317 YKVMYREKGKSWKSQ
+317 YKVMYREKGKTWKSQ

-338 AKVIGLKRGRTYIY
+338 AKLTNLKRGRTYIY
-352 KVGVACGLNAANNTS
+352 KVGVACGLETAHSSS
-367 VFGED
+367 VFGEE
-372 SYVYSTEQEFTTTEQ
+372 SYMYSTEQEFTTTDQ

-406 TEPLQDN
+406 TNPLQDN
-413 LYPNTTFRAGDFP
+413 LYPNTTFTAGDFP

-436 GIYSGE
+436 GVYSGE

-511 AEVQVDSITGRI
+511 SEVQVDTLGRI
-523 TITGKVDPK
+523 IVIGKVDPK

-544 KDYVITDSQG
+544 RDYVITDSKG

-565 TAKGTREQGTQLAQ
+565 TAEGTREEGTQLAQ
-579 QAGKGDSKNPPISN
+579 QAGKGESKNPPVNN

-711 VPTQSGQNLQEAIA
+711 VPTQSGQNLQAAIA
-725 KVQQIYEKVGVTLHI
+725 QVQQIYEKVGVTLHI

-778 KFATNRKPKDNT
+778 KFTTNRKPKENT

-801 NHGYMRL
+801 DHGYMRL

-879 KQSEGELEDGKVIIA
+879 GQGEGEYLVYSLQQILDFLRSNKNKEVNFPPAKQDYNLEKYSSETRLDEYFTNKENKKVKIVGLYCNDKKGKLNLSTVGNIVGRTGYSVEFNEYNAVFSMYVYYAQGKEPAITIKTKGYHALKEILNYIGFEITGESKRYIAKLYKEAFGKAGYDYNKIDALLEDIPSFIISELSDETLWKYLQSLSKGSIDKAGTNEESAIFNVINSFKDDKYLYNQLYNHQEVVYDLYSGID
-894 GNTDENSNKFDI
+894 GDNVMRYLNKLLQLTDKYSKAEEQSLRHFCFLGLFKTGDY
-906 ENSCNRFFIGNK
+906 RFFT
-918 IAHFS
+918 
-923 SEEIKKI
+923 EIKNIKEHNRSKFI
-930 NELSITESGHLQY
+930 KSWKVTVLNKGIPSELDVSDLSNFSKENLLDVATVYLYKNSTTPKVDVLPIIYIYHLS
-943 VTDVEGKTYIL
+943 
-954 TQYVETETDKGEK
+954 K
-967 KIKRRG
+967 KQNQEDLLK
-973 AFGRLVCLDCID
+973 
-985 KVFQGAKKTE
+985 
-995 GTIENEATI
+995 TIEIASNFLGLYGASRGLFVKGASVILKTAATI
-1004 EFIDKTKVYSNI
+1004 EIVNLSLNAYMQNESHRKEIENMGAGGKWFVKNWSTISTLTDL
-1016 NKKYIIATFASREE
+1016 ATFSVAILDDLPKVSAKLQK
-1030 CTEGKKILVREGNTY
+1030 EGVDTKELDTFVEKARKEVRKTITKGNKKIL
-1045 ICKTLSKRDCSLNKG
+1045 
-1060 LNIGNGNGNGGTVY
+1060 
-1074 SLIADEKLSKNL
+1074 
-1086 AEKLYSIVAK
+1086 
-1096 NTKNTITGENHHLNT
+1096 
-1111 RILLS
+1111 
-1116 HKNIL
+1116 
-1121 ENTAKIAVHNENG
+1121 
-1134 KAQLYVGN
+1134 
-1142 EKVAINP
+1142 
-1149 DEIVFWIEYDG
+1149 
-1160 SNKKISV
+1160 
-1167 KEVVVGDNFDQ
+1167 
-1178 NLRKTLKQWD
+1178 
-1188 EKFQYEQASFFG
+1188 
-1200 KLFYIGKDLTDFGFT
+1200 
-1215 AAYDL
+1215 
-1220 FDMLGSGIGKLK
+1220 
-1232 IPESVWDCK
+1232 
-1241 ASNYNPIYAE
+1241 
-1251 VFSYLNLSGYVN
+1251 
-1263 LITEQIAGEESN
+1263 
-1275 LSKAQKEASQANFAL
+1275 
-1290 FCGMY
+1290 
-1295 NGLIDV
+1295 
-1301 VKTVPDLGKL
+1301 
-1311 LSSFGSSKGRENNS
+1311 
-1325 KFVQQLENIE
+1325 
-1335 VTDDNGN
+1335 
-1342 VIYGKGLG
+1342 
-1350 FGKLW
+1350 
-1355 FLFKEGISDQFSKD
+1355 
-1369 NPCKKNEFIGSI
+1369 
-1381 AGPIIVLC
+1381 
-1389 FGDVAASE
+1389 
-1397 SVLAKIGSTSLKA
+1397 
-1410 LQFCNRI
+1410 
-1417 GDPLRYIGISIR
+1417 
-1429 YVKNAS
+1429 
-1435 GKLLIVFRN
+1435 
-1444 ATGKVAERLESGLY
+1444 
-1458 RVRVLVNNTE
+1458 
-1468 RFEDVSE
+1468 
-1475 DVAEE
+1475 
-1480 LFNGRTAPI
+1480 
-1489 GGDTNARLAHT
+1489 
-1500 AEDIAEDTAEK
+1500 
-1511 TAKEVAEEY
+1511 
-1520 AKSERLLRES
+1520 
-1530 VNNSEASNALF
+1530 
-1541 NNKNAVNA
+1541 
-1549 LTKARN
+1549 
-1555 NPILKKLGFTDEI
+1555 
-1568 LASLRASGK
+1568 
-1577 GEFSY
+1577 
-1582 EKILDKLL
+1582 
-1590 SIAKKIEDNPNTTLE
+1590 
-1605 DFYEKVIYKLN
+1605 
-1616 MNSKATNS
+1616 
-1624 QRIGAEGVLK
+1624 
-1634 AVDDEFDNLLK
+1634 
-1645 GKIVRFEK
+1645 GKIVRNGNKVEYTNPAGK
-1653 QVDNARS
+1653 ILRWSEQRAKDIENAIQA
-1660 TKKLSAEDLTVE
+1660 TKKLNNTNVNNIGKITEGKVGEFVKRRKEVLGFGQKIEPNITDIDVSTLDE
-1672 IEALDG
+1672 II
-1678 SRKTLFRVEVK
+1678 EVK
-1689 NCQDCVT
+1689 TSFSAVKENQFDKFLNSKLDNFCNPEQK
-1696 AKVIKEQ
+1696 KVILYIDKPMSE
-1703 FIERDLFNATD
+1703 ATNTQLNM
-1714 ISQIKWR
+1714 INRIKQKNV
-1721 IYGQN
+1721 IVVN
-1726 FTKQHFEK
+1726 SLDE
-1734 FLKENKEAIKKLGK
+1734 LGK
-1748 EKISKLL
+1748 IIK
-1755 KENKMDLKM
+1755 
-1764 TIENY
+1764 
-1769 TDKLINELIEKNYV
+1769 
-1783 QIFL
+1783 

>member
-7 ILLLLTLLSLGLQ
+7 ILLLLSLLSFTLQ

-25 VDVQVFVTPPYPQS
+25 VDIQVFVTPPYPQS

-56 LKDLSTGGRPFV
+56 LKDLSTGGRPFA
-68 LRFSLEDFQGQV
+68 LRFSLENFQGQV

-164 PVLTMPQKGEVFTK
+164 PVLTMPQKGEVLTK

-228 TNAPALQYTNM
+228 TFSPALAYTNM

-251 QVRALTN
+251 QVRAFTN
-258 NPANPNEQ
+258 NPNNPNEQ
-266 SYFRNNGNSETFYF
+266 SYFKNNGNSETFYF
-280 DLVSNCEAPRM
+280 DLVSHCEAPKF

-317 YKVMYREKGKSWKSQ
+317 YKVMYREKGKMWKSQ

-338 AKVIGLKRGRTYIY
+338 AKVTGLKRGRTYIY
-352 KVGVACGLNAANNTS
+352 KVGVACGLETAHSTS
-367 VFGED
+367 VFGEE
-372 SYVYSTEQEFTTTEQ
+372 SYMYSTEQEFTTTEQ

-436 GIYSGE
+436 GVYSGE

-478 YDETERNVQFIQE
+478 YDENERNVQFIQE

-498 DKGKKDQKMPFEV
+498 DKGKKDQKMPFEIGN
-511 AEVQVDSITGRI
+511 ENDIQVDSITGRI

-544 KDYVITDSQG
+544 RDYVITDSQG

-634 DTTKYDFF
+634 DTTQYDFF

-725 KVQQIYEKVGVTLHI
+725 QVQQIYEKVGVTLHI

-778 KFATNRKPKDNT
+778 KFTTSRKPKDNT

-843 DKGKTTALMD
+843 DKGKTSALMD

-879 KQSEGELEDGKVIIA
+879 GQKEGEYL
-894 GNTDENSNKFDI
+894 
-906 ENSCNRFFIGNK
+906 
-918 IAHFS
+918 
-923 SEEIKKI
+923 
-930 NELSITESGHLQY
+930 
-943 VTDVEGKTYIL
+943 
-954 TQYVETETDKGEK
+954 
-967 KIKRRG
+967 
-973 AFGRLVCLDCID
+973 
-985 KVFQGAKKTE
+985 
-995 GTIENEATI
+995 
-1004 EFIDKTKVYSNI
+1004 
-1016 NKKYIIATFASREE
+1016 
-1030 CTEGKKILVREGNTY
+1030 
-1045 ICKTLSKRDCSLNKG
+1045 
-1060 LNIGNGNGNGGTVY
+1060 VY
-1074 SLIADEKLSKNL
+1074 SLQQ
-1086 AEKLYSIVAK
+1086 
-1096 NTKNTITGENHHLNT
+1096 
-1111 RILLS
+1111 
-1116 HKNIL
+1116 IL
-1121 ENTAKIAVHNENG
+1121 EF
-1134 KAQLYVGN
+1134 LR
-1142 EKVAINP
+1142 
-1149 DEIVFWIEYDG
+1149 
-1160 SNKKISV
+1160 SNMN
-1167 KEVVVGDNFDQ
+1167 KEVNFPPAKQDY
-1178 NLRKTLKQWD
+1178 NL
-1188 EKFQYEQASFFG
+1188 EKYE
-1200 KLFYIGKDLTDFGFT
+1200 
-1215 AAYDL
+1215 
-1220 FDMLGSGIGKLK
+1220 
-1232 IPESVWDCK
+1232 C
-1241 ASNYNPIYAE
+1241 
-1251 VFSYLNLSGYVN
+1251 
-1263 LITEQIAGEESN
+1263 
-1275 LSKAQKEASQANFAL
+1275 
-1290 FCGMY
+1290 
-1295 NGLIDV
+1295 
-1301 VKTVPDLGKL
+1301 
-1311 LSSFGSSKGRENNS
+1311 
-1325 KFVQQLENIE
+1325 
-1335 VTDDNGN
+1335 
-1342 VIYGKGLG
+1342 
-1350 FGKLW
+1350 LW
-1355 FLFKEGISDQFSKD
+1355 
-1369 NPCKKNEFIGSI
+1369 
-1381 AGPIIVLC
+1381 
-1389 FGDVAASE
+1389 
-1397 SVLAKIGSTSLKA
+1397 
-1410 LQFCNRI
+1410 
-1417 GDPLRYIGISIR
+1417 
-1429 YVKNAS
+1429 
-1435 GKLLIVFRN
+1435 
-1444 ATGKVAERLESGLY
+1444 
-1458 RVRVLVNNTE
+1458 
-1468 RFEDVSE
+1468 
-1475 DVAEE
+1475 
-1480 LFNGRTAPI
+1480 
-1489 GGDTNARLAHT
+1489 
-1500 AEDIAEDTAEK
+1500 
-1511 TAKEVAEEY
+1511 
-1520 AKSERLLRES
+1520 
-1530 VNNSEASNALF
+1530 
-1541 NNKNAVNA
+1541 
-1549 LTKARN
+1549 
-1555 NPILKKLGFTDEI
+1555 
-1568 LASLRASGK
+1568 
-1577 GEFSY
+1577 
-1582 EKILDKLL
+1582 
-1590 SIAKKIEDNPNTTLE
+1590 
-1605 DFYEKVIYKLN
+1605 
-1616 MNSKATNS
+1616 
-1624 QRIGAEGVLK
+1624 
-1634 AVDDEFDNLLK
+1634 NLL
-1645 GKIVRFEK
+1645 
-1653 QVDNARS
+1653 
-1660 TKKLSAEDLTVE
+1660 
-1672 IEALDG
+1672 
-1678 SRKTLFRVEVK
+1678 
-1689 NCQDCVT
+1689 
-1696 AKVIKEQ
+1696 
-1703 FIERDLFNATD
+1703 
-1714 ISQIKWR
+1714 
-1721 IYGQN
+1721 
-1726 FTKQHFEK
+1726 
-1734 FLKENKEAIKKLGK
+1734 
-1748 EKISKLL
+1748 
-1755 KENKMDLKM
+1755 
-1764 TIENY
+1764 
-1769 TDKLINELIEKNYV
+1769 
-1783 QIFL
+1783 

>member
-7 ILLLLTLLSLGLQ
+7 ILLLLSLLSFTLQ

-25 VDVQVFVTPPYPQS
+25 VDIQVFVTPPYPQS
-39 LRGYADTFE
+39 LRGYADSFE

-56 LKDLSTGGRPFV
+56 LKDLSTGGRPFA
-68 LRFSLEDFQGQV
+68 LRFSLENFQGQS

-97 GVRRTLTNIDFKTL
+97 GVRRTLTNIDFKSL

-122 ATYNGLLPEGTY
+122 TTYNGLLPEGTY
-134 FIGLSL
+134 FICLSL
-140 YDVATGRPVSNKG
+140 YDVATRRPVSNKG

-164 PVLTMPQKGEVFTK
+164 PVLTMPQKGEVLTK

-338 AKVIGLKRGRTYIY
+338 ARVTGLKRGRTYIY
-352 KVGVACGLNAANNTS
+352 KVGVACGLNAANSTS

-426 VTVLN
+426 VTVIN

-436 GIYSGE
+436 GVYSGE

-634 DTTKYDFF
+634 DTTQYDFF

-711 VPTQSGQNLQEAIA
+711 VPTQNGQNLQEAIA
-725 KVQQIYEKVGVTLHI
+725 QVQQIYEKVGVTLHI

-879 KQSEGELEDGKVIIA
+879 GQEEGEYLVYSLQQILDFLRSNKNKEVNFPPAKQDYNLEKYSSKTRLDEYFTNKENKKVKIVGLYCNDKKGKLNLSTVGNIVGRTGYSVEFNEYNAVFSMYVYYAQGKEPAITIKTKGYHALKEILNYIGFEITGESKRHIAKLYKEAFGKAGYDYNKIDALLEDIPSFIVSEFSDEILWKYLQSLSKGSIDTAGTNEESAIFNVI
-894 GNTDENSNKFDI
+894 NSFKDDKYLYNQLYNHQEVVYDLYSGIDGDNVIRYLNKLLQLTNKYSKAEEQSLKHFCFLGLFKTGDY
-906 ENSCNRFFIGNK
+906 RFLT
-918 IAHFS
+918 
-923 SEEIKKI
+923 EIKNIKEHNRSKFI
-930 NELSITESGHLQY
+930 KSWKVTVLNRGIPAELDVSDLSNFSKENLLDVATVYLYKNSTTPKVDVLPIIYIYHLSKEQNQE
-943 VTDVEGKTYIL
+943 DLLK
-954 TQYVETETDKGEK
+954 
-967 KIKRRG
+967 
-973 AFGRLVCLDCID
+973 
-985 KVFQGAKKTE
+985 
-995 GTIENEATI
+995 TIEIASNFLGVYGASRGLFVKGASVVLKTAATI
-1004 EFIDKTKVYSNI
+1004 EIVNLSLSAYMQNESHRKEIENMGAGGKWFVENWSTISILTDL
-1016 NKKYIIATFASREE
+1016 ATFSVAILDDLPKVSAKLQKEGVDTKELDTFVEKARREVGKRTAESSRSLKRLLTNEDYKRIYNDFVSGKVTRKFIKELSLEE
-1030 CTEGKKILVREGNTY
+1030 EAVLRFYTTKEGYKNFNRALRGEIPMTDFY
-1045 ICKTLSKRDCSLNKG
+1045 ISQKNLMNQALNKLPKYNKPVYRG
-1060 LNIGNGNGNGGTVY
+1060 LGKEGSKY
-1074 SLIADEKLSKNL
+1074 FSSL
-1086 AEKLYSIVAK
+1086 
-1096 NTKNTITGENHHLNT
+1096 
-1111 RILLS
+1111 
-1116 HKNIL
+1116 
-1121 ENTAKIAVHNENG
+1121 
-1134 KAQLYVGN
+1134 
-1142 EKVAINP
+1142 
-1149 DEIVFWIEYDG
+1149 
-1160 SNKKISV
+1160 KK
-1167 KEVVVGDNFDQ
+1167 GD
-1178 NLRKTLKQWD
+1178 K
-1188 EKFQYEQASFFG
+1188 
-1200 KLFYIGKDLTDFGFT
+1200 
-1215 AAYDL
+1215 
-1220 FDMLGSGIGKLK
+1220 
-1232 IPESVWDCK
+1232 
-1241 ASNYNPIYAE
+1241 
-1251 VFSYLNLSGYVN
+1251 
-1263 LITEQIAGEESN
+1263 ITEKS
-1275 LSKAQKEASQANFAL
+1275 F
-1290 FCGMY
+1290 
-1295 NGLIDV
+1295 
-1301 VKTVPDLGKL
+1301 
-1311 LSSFGSSKGRENNS
+1311 LSS
-1325 KFVQQLENIE
+1325 
-1335 VTDDNGN
+1335 
-1342 VIYGKGLG
+1342 
-1350 FGKLW
+1350 
-1355 FLFKEGISDQFSKD
+1355 
-1369 NPCKKNEFIGSI
+1369 
-1381 AGPIIVLC
+1381 
-1389 FGDVAASE
+1389 
-1397 SVLAKIGSTSLKA
+1397 SL
-1410 LQFCNRI
+1410 
-1417 GDPLRYIGISIR
+1417 D
-1429 YVKNAS
+1429 
-1435 GKLLIVFRN
+1435 
-1444 ATGKVAERLESGLY
+1444 
-1458 RVRVLVNNTE
+1458 
-1468 RFEDVSE
+1468 E
-1475 DVAEE
+1475 DVAE
-1480 LFNGRTAPI
+1480 LFMN
-1489 GGDTNARLAHT
+1489 
-1500 AEDIAEDTAEK
+1500 
-1511 TAKEVAEEY
+1511 
-1520 AKSERLLRES
+1520 
-1530 VNNSEASNALF
+1530 
-1541 NNKNAVNA
+1541 
-1549 LTKARN
+1549 RN
-1555 NPILKKLGFTDEI
+1555 NGNTILIIEHKSGVSIANISQSGFEGEI
-1568 LASLRASGK
+1568 LLKSDRT
-1577 GEFSY
+1577 F
-1582 EKILDKLL
+1582 I
-1590 SIAKKIEDNPNTTLE
+1590 IENKTFKPRFDESDPLIQE
-1605 DFYEKVIYKLN
+1605 IY
-1616 MNSKATNS
+1616 
-1624 QRIGAEGVLK
+1624 LK
-1634 AVDDEFDNLLK
+1634 
-1645 GKIVRFEK
+1645 
-1653 QVDNARS
+1653 
-1660 TKKLSAEDLTVE
+1660 E
-1672 IEALDG
+1672 IE
-1678 SRKTLFRVEVK
+1678 
-1689 NCQDCVT
+1689 
-1696 AKVIKEQ
+1696 
-1703 FIERDLFNATD
+1703 
-1714 ISQIKWR
+1714 
-1721 IYGQN
+1721 
-1726 FTKQHFEK
+1726 
-1734 FLKENKEAIKKLGK
+1734 
-1748 EKISKLL
+1748 
-1755 KENKMDLKM
+1755 
-1764 TIENY
+1764 
-1769 TDKLINELIEKNYV
+1769 
-1783 QIFL
+1783 

>member
-7 ILLLLTLLSLGLQ
+7 ILLLLSLLSFTLQ

-25 VDVQVFVTPPYPQS
+25 VDIQVFVIPPYPQS
-39 LRGYADTFE
+39 LRGYADSFE

-56 LKDLSTGGRPFV
+56 LKDLSTGGRPFA
-68 LRFSLEDFQGQV
+68 LRFSLENFQGQT

-164 PVLTMPQKGEVFTK
+164 PVLTMPQKGEVLTK

-317 YKVMYREKGKSWKSQ
+317 YKVMYRERGKSWKSQ

-352 KVGVACGLNAANNTS
+352 KVGVACGLNAANSTS

-498 DKGKKDQKMPFEV
+498 DKGKKDQKMPFEI
-511 AEVQVDSITGRI
+511 ENENDIQVDSITGRI

-544 KDYVITDSQG
+544 RDYVITDSQG

-600 LFNDELANDTNGEIP
+600 LFNDELANDTTGEIP

-634 DTTKYDFF
+634 DTTQYDFF
-642 FHTENGVKVEAES
+642 FHTENGVKVEAER

-725 KVQQIYEKVGVTLHI
+725 QVQQIYEKVGVTLHI

-778 KFATNRKPKDNT
+778 KFTTNRKPKENT

-801 NHGYMRL
+801 DHGYMRL

-879 KQSEGELEDGKVIIA
+879 GQSEGEYHYSYSLQKLLEWLKKNKGKIVNFDPLSTEYRWSGSKEINA
-894 GNTDENSNKFDI
+894 PSNTEFVDNNK
-906 ENSCNRFFIGNK
+906 ELFFIKSLDVHNKAAKIDLSTIGNVVLRTGY
-918 IAHFS
+918 S
-923 SEEIKKI
+923 
-930 NELSITESGHLQY
+930 
-943 VTDVEGKTYIL
+943 VE
-954 TQYVETETDKGEK
+954 
-967 KIKRRG
+967 
-973 AFGRLVCLDCID
+973 FGRMTTTFYMEIYYAQGKDYAIKITTDNYRTLRKLLDFIAFEITKGSKEYIADKYEETLKKANDDKDKIDVLFENMPEFVFYKFSDETLWKYLQSLSKGSID
-985 KVFQGAKKTE
+985 KI
-995 GTIENEATI
+995 GTNEENAI
-1004 EFIDKTKVYSNI
+1004 
-1016 NKKYIIATFASREE
+1016 
-1030 CTEGKKILVREGNTY
+1030 
-1045 ICKTLSKRDCSLNKG
+1045 
-1060 LNIGNGNGNGGTVY
+1060 LNIV
-1074 SLIADEKLSKNL
+1074 KNFKDKNFL
-1086 AEKLYSIVAK
+1086 YNKLYSTPELVYRIYSNLSEEEKDDYVHFLTKITRDYKAK
-1096 NTKNTITGENHHLNT
+1096 EEPKEN
-1111 RILLS
+1111 
-1116 HKNIL
+1116 
-1121 ENTAKIAVHNENG
+1121 E
-1134 KAQLYVGN
+1134 YV
-1142 EKVAINP
+1142 
-1149 DEIVFWIEYDG
+1149 
-1160 SNKKISV
+1160 
-1167 KEVVVGDNFDQ
+1167 
-1178 NLRKTLKQWD
+1178 
-1188 EKFQYEQASFFG
+1188 
-1200 KLFYIGKDLTDFGFT
+1200 YIGKFETTDFPNYKKIWEGKSFYQYITPNKNDFSSTVNVHTEIVRANFLNVGSYEKYHIVNVVQNKNLLDKIYIYKGNRTQREVFPVIYVAYLGEKFDKEELSKTLNRASFLLGSYGASRALFVKGASTLVKTAAVVELTNLTISAYMQNESHRKEIENMGAGGKWFVENWSTISILTDLATFSVAILDDLPKVSAKLQKEGVDTKELDTFVEKARREVGKRT
-1215 AAYDL
+1215 AELEKQTSSLLSSLKNSKIEKLVKSWDKTLQEALEKDLLSKSMGGELRQLLKTEDDFLKWKLIKEDPAYAFEISKTDITWTKWGKSNFFKTITKTGKEFEL
-1220 FDMLGSGIGKLK
+1220 AILNKIKTRIGKEYEALK
-1232 IPESVWDCK
+1232 K
-1241 ASNYNPIYAE
+1241 
-1251 VFSYLNLSGYVN
+1251 L
-1263 LITEQIAGEESN
+1263 
-1275 LSKAQKEASQANFAL
+1275 
-1290 FCGMY
+1290 
-1295 NGLIDV
+1295 
-1301 VKTVPDLGKL
+1301 VPDLDDRKL
-1311 LSSFGSSKGRENNS
+1311 VEQMHFCLP
-1325 KFVQQLENIE
+1325 
-1335 VTDDNGN
+1335 
-1342 VIYGKGLG
+1342 GLTP
-1350 FGKLW
+1350 
-1355 FLFKEGISDQFSKD
+1355 
-1369 NPCKKNEFIGSI
+1369 PC
-1381 AGPIIVLC
+1381 
-1389 FGDVAASE
+1389 
-1397 SVLAKIGSTSLKA
+1397 
-1410 LQFCNRI
+1410 
-1417 GDPLRYIGISIR
+1417 
-1429 YVKNAS
+1429 
-1435 GKLLIVFRN
+1435 
-1444 ATGKVAERLESGLY
+1444 
-1458 RVRVLVNNTE
+1458 
-1468 RFEDVSE
+1468 
-1475 DVAEE
+1475 
-1480 LFNGRTAPI
+1480 
-1489 GGDTNARLAHT
+1489 
-1500 AEDIAEDTAEK
+1500 
-1511 TAKEVAEEY
+1511 
-1520 AKSERLLRES
+1520 
-1530 VNNSEASNALF
+1530 
-1541 NNKNAVNA
+1541 NKQ
-1549 LTKARN
+1549 
-1555 NPILKKLGFTDEI
+1555 
-1568 LASLRASGK
+1568 
-1577 GEFSY
+1577 GEFF
-1582 EKILDKLL
+1582 
-1590 SIAKKIEDNPNTTLE
+1590 IADQVWIK
-1605 DFYEKVIYKLN
+1605 Y
-1616 MNSKATNS
+1616 
-1624 QRIGAEGVLK
+1624 
-1634 AVDDEFDNLLK
+1634 DEFDN
-1645 GKIVRFEK
+1645 IVDMVVVE
-1653 QVDNARS
+1653 
-1660 TKKLSAEDLTVE
+1660 TKLSQNTGLT
-1672 IEALDG
+1672 IGQTLAQQQAGKG
-1678 SRKTLFRVEVK
+1678 SLFYK
-1689 NCQDCVT
+1689 PTN
-1696 AKVIKEQ
+1696 AKK
-1703 FIERDLFNATD
+1703 TD
-1714 ISQIKWR
+1714 INDILLPKEIKQGTGIKLKDFYR
-1721 IYGQN
+1721 LYGDGN
-1726 FTKQHFEK
+1726 KTFKGITK
-1734 FLKENKEAIKKLGK
+1734 
-1748 EKISKLL
+1748 
-1755 KENKMDLKM
+1755 
-1764 TIENY
+1764 
-1769 TDKLINELIEKNYV
+1769 
-1783 QIFL
+1783 

>member
-7 ILLLLTLLSLGLQ
+7 ILLLLTLLSFTLQ

-56 LKDLSTGGRPFV
+56 LKDLSTGGRPFA
-68 LRFSLEDFQGQV
+68 LRFSLENFQGQV

-164 PVLTMPQKGEVFTK
+164 PVLTMPQKGEVLTK

-258 NPANPNEQ
+258 NPTNPNEQ

-352 KVGVACGLNAANNTS
+352 KVGVACGLNAANSTS

-436 GIYSGE
+436 GVYSGE

-498 DKGKKDQKMPFEV
+498 DKGKKDQKMPFEIGN
-511 AEVQVDSITGRI
+511 ENDIQVDSITGRI

-544 KDYVITDSQG
+544 RDYVITDSQG

-600 LFNDELANDTNGEIP
+600 LFNDELANDTTGEIP

-670 FAQEELW
+670 FAQEEVW

-711 VPTQSGQNLQEAIA
+711 VPTRSGQNLQEAIA
-725 KVQQIYEKVGVTLHI
+725 QVQQIYEKVGVTLHI

-778 KFATNRKPKDNT
+778 KFTTNRKPKENT

-801 NHGYMRL
+801 DHGYMRL

-879 KQSEGELEDGKVIIA
+879 KQSEGEYHYSYSLQKLLEWLKKNKGKIVNFDPLSTEYRWSGSKEINAPSNTEFVDNNKELFFIKSLDVHNKAAKIDLSTIGNVVLRTGYSVEFGRMTTTFYMEIYYAQGKDYAIKITTDNYRTLRKLLDFIAFEITKGSKEYIADKYEETLKKANDDKDKIDVLFENMPEFVFYKFSDETLWKYLQSLSKGSIDKIGTNEENAILNIVKNFKDKNFLYNKLYSTPELVYRIYSNLSEEGKDDYVHFLTKITRDYKAKEEPKENEYVYIGKFETTDFPNYKKIWEGKSFYQYITPNKNDFSSTVNVHTEIVRANFLNVGSYEKYHIVNVVQNKNLLDKIYIYKGNRTQREVFPVIYVAYLGEKFDKEELSKTLNRASFLLGSYGASRALFVKGASTLVKTAAVVELTNLTISAYMQNESHRKEIENMGAGGKWFVKNWSTISILTDLATFSVAILDDLPKVSAKLQKEGVDTKELDTFVEKARREVGKRTAELEKQTSSLLSSLKNSKIEKLVKSWDKTLQEALEKDLLSKSMGGELRQLLKTEDDFLKWKLIKEDPAYAFELSKENSSWTKWGKSNFFKTYTQLGRQFESLVSSKIRNIPPFSTLYKDYTHLKQIYLKGVKNNIIA
-894 GNTDENSNKFDI
+894 DDLFVK
-906 ENSCNRFFIGNK
+906 
-918 IAHFS
+918 
-923 SEEIKKI
+923 
-930 NELSITESGHLQY
+930 
-943 VTDVEGKTYIL
+943 
-954 TQYVETETDKGEK
+954 
-967 KIKRRG
+967 
-973 AFGRLVCLDCID
+973 
-985 KVFQGAKKTE
+985 KVFDEVEEVDYFRAIISDSKLK
-995 GTIENEATI
+995 ATSPWTANQKS
-1004 EFIDKTKVYSNI
+1004 ELIDVFKNNP
-1016 NKKYIIATFASREE
+1016 NKKYIEFEVRSDKLPINSPIKKTDKIRIYREDVY
-1030 CTEGKKILVREGNTY
+1030 KI
-1045 ICKTLSKRDCSLNKG
+1045 
-1060 LNIGNGNGNGGTVY
+1060 
-1074 SLIADEKLSKNL
+1074 
-1086 AEKLYSIVAK
+1086 
-1096 NTKNTITGENHHLNT
+1096 
-1111 RILLS
+1111 
-1116 HKNIL
+1116 
-1121 ENTAKIAVHNENG
+1121 
-1134 KAQLYVGN
+1134 
-1142 EKVAINP
+1142 
-1149 DEIVFWIEYDG
+1149 
-1160 SNKKISV
+1160 IS
-1167 KEVVVGDNFDQ
+1167 EGDN
-1178 NLRKTLKQWD
+1178 
-1188 EKFQYEQASFFG
+1188 
-1200 KLFYIGKDLTDFGFT
+1200 I
-1215 AAYDL
+1215 
-1220 FDMLGSGIGKLK
+1220 K
-1232 IPESVWDCK
+1232 IP
-1241 ASNYNPIYAE
+1241 PIQM
-1251 VFSYLNLSGYVN
+1251 F
-1263 LITEQIAGEESN
+1263 
-1275 LSKAQKEASQANFAL
+1275 
-1290 FCGMY
+1290 
-1295 NGLIDV
+1295 
-1301 VKTVPDLGKL
+1301 
-1311 LSSFGSSKGRENNS
+1311 
-1325 KFVQQLENIE
+1325 
-1335 VTDDNGN
+1335 
-1342 VIYGKGLG
+1342 
-1350 FGKLW
+1350 
-1355 FLFKEGISDQFSKD
+1355 
-1369 NPCKKNEFIGSI
+1369 
-1381 AGPIIVLC
+1381 
-1389 FGDVAASE
+1389 
-1397 SVLAKIGSTSLKA
+1397 
-1410 LQFCNRI
+1410 
-1417 GDPLRYIGISIR
+1417 
-1429 YVKNAS
+1429 
-1435 GKLLIVFRN
+1435 
-1444 ATGKVAERLESGLY
+1444 
-1458 RVRVLVNNTE
+1458 
-1468 RFEDVSE
+1468 
-1475 DVAEE
+1475 
-1480 LFNGRTAPI
+1480 
-1489 GGDTNARLAHT
+1489 
-1500 AEDIAEDTAEK
+1500 
-1511 TAKEVAEEY
+1511 
-1520 AKSERLLRES
+1520 
-1530 VNNSEASNALF
+1530 
-1541 NNKNAVNA
+1541 
-1549 LTKARN
+1549 
-1555 NPILKKLGFTDEI
+1555 
-1568 LASLRASGK
+1568 
-1577 GEFSY
+1577 
-1582 EKILDKLL
+1582 
-1590 SIAKKIEDNPNTTLE
+1590 
-1605 DFYEKVIYKLN
+1605 
-1616 MNSKATNS
+1616 
-1624 QRIGAEGVLK
+1624 
-1634 AVDDEFDNLLK
+1634 
-1645 GKIVRFEK
+1645 
-1653 QVDNARS
+1653 
-1660 TKKLSAEDLTVE
+1660 
-1672 IEALDG
+1672 
-1678 SRKTLFRVEVK
+1678 
-1689 NCQDCVT
+1689 
-1696 AKVIKEQ
+1696 
-1703 FIERDLFNATD
+1703 
-1714 ISQIKWR
+1714 
-1721 IYGQN
+1721 
-1726 FTKQHFEK
+1726 
-1734 FLKENKEAIKKLGK
+1734 
-1748 EKISKLL
+1748 
-1755 KENKMDLKM
+1755 
-1764 TIENY
+1764 
-1769 TDKLINELIEKNYV
+1769 
-1783 QIFL
+1783 

>member
-7 ILLLLTLLSLGLQ
+7 ILLLLSLLSFTLQ

-25 VDVQVFVTPPYPQS
+25 VDIQVFVIPPYPQS
-39 LRGYADTFE
+39 LRGYADSFE

-56 LKDLSTGGRPFV
+56 LKDLSTGGRPFA
-68 LRFSLEDFQGQV
+68 LRFSLENFQGQT

-164 PVLTMPQKGEVFTK
+164 PVLTMPQKGEVLTK

-258 NPANPNEQ
+258 NPTNPNEQ

-338 AKVIGLKRGRTYIY
+338 AKVTGLKRGRTYIY
-352 KVGVACGLNAANNTS
+352 KVGVACGLNAANSTS

-498 DKGKKDQKMPFEV
+498 DKGKKDQKMPFEI
-511 AEVQVDSITGRI
+511 ENENDIQVDSITGRI

-544 KDYVITDSQG
+544 RDYVITDSQG

-634 DTTKYDFF
+634 DTTQYDFF

-711 VPTQSGQNLQEAIA
+711 VPTRSGQNLQEAIA
-725 KVQQIYEKVGVTLHI
+725 QVQQIYEKVGVTLHI

-778 KFATNRKPKDNT
+778 KFTTNRKPKENT

-808 GGQYGFVYSTN
+808 GGQYGFVYSAN

-879 KQSEGELEDGKVIIA
+879 GQSEGEYHYSYSLQKLLEWLKKNKGKIVNFDPLSTEYRWSGSKEINA
-894 GNTDENSNKFDI
+894 PSNTEFVDNNK
-906 ENSCNRFFIGNK
+906 ELFFIKSLDVHNKAAKIDLSTIGNVVLRTGY
-918 IAHFS
+918 S
-923 SEEIKKI
+923 
-930 NELSITESGHLQY
+930 
-943 VTDVEGKTYIL
+943 VE
-954 TQYVETETDKGEK
+954 
-967 KIKRRG
+967 
-973 AFGRLVCLDCID
+973 FGRMTTTFYMEIYYAQGKDYAIKITTDNYRTLRKLLDFIAFEITKGSKEYIADKYEETLKKANDDKDKIDVLFENMPEFVFYKFSDETLWKYLQSLSKGSID
-985 KVFQGAKKTE
+985 KI
-995 GTIENEATI
+995 GTNEENAI
-1004 EFIDKTKVYSNI
+1004 
-1016 NKKYIIATFASREE
+1016 
-1030 CTEGKKILVREGNTY
+1030 
-1045 ICKTLSKRDCSLNKG
+1045 
-1060 LNIGNGNGNGGTVY
+1060 LNIV
-1074 SLIADEKLSKNL
+1074 KNFKDKNFL
-1086 AEKLYSIVAK
+1086 YNKLYSTPELVYRIYSNLSEEEKDDYVHFLTKITRDYKAK
-1096 NTKNTITGENHHLNT
+1096 EEPKEN
-1111 RILLS
+1111 
-1116 HKNIL
+1116 
-1121 ENTAKIAVHNENG
+1121 E
-1134 KAQLYVGN
+1134 YV
-1142 EKVAINP
+1142 
-1149 DEIVFWIEYDG
+1149 
-1160 SNKKISV
+1160 
-1167 KEVVVGDNFDQ
+1167 
-1178 NLRKTLKQWD
+1178 
-1188 EKFQYEQASFFG
+1188 
-1200 KLFYIGKDLTDFGFT
+1200 YIGKFETTDFPNYKKIWEGKSFYQYITPNKNDFSSTVNVHTEIVRANFLNVGSYEKYHIVNVVQNKNLLDKIYIYKGNRTQREVFPVIYVAYLGEKFDKEELSKTLNRASFLLGSYGASRALFVKGASTLVKTAAVVELTNLTISAYMQNESHRKEIENMGAGGKWFVENWSTISILTDLATFSVAILDDLPKVSAKLQKEGVDTKELDTFVEKARREVGKRT
-1215 AAYDL
+1215 AELEKQTSSLLSSLKNSKIEKLVKSWDKTLQEALEKDLLSKSMGGELRQLLKTEDDFLKWKLIKEDPAYAFEISKTDITWTKWGKSNFFKTITKTGKEFEL
-1220 FDMLGSGIGKLK
+1220 AILNKIKTRIGKEYEALK
-1232 IPESVWDCK
+1232 K
-1241 ASNYNPIYAE
+1241 
-1251 VFSYLNLSGYVN
+1251 L
-1263 LITEQIAGEESN
+1263 
-1275 LSKAQKEASQANFAL
+1275 
-1290 FCGMY
+1290 
-1295 NGLIDV
+1295 
-1301 VKTVPDLGKL
+1301 VPDLDDRKL
-1311 LSSFGSSKGRENNS
+1311 VEQMHFCLP
-1325 KFVQQLENIE
+1325 
-1335 VTDDNGN
+1335 
-1342 VIYGKGLG
+1342 GLTP
-1350 FGKLW
+1350 
-1355 FLFKEGISDQFSKD
+1355 
-1369 NPCKKNEFIGSI
+1369 PC
-1381 AGPIIVLC
+1381 
-1389 FGDVAASE
+1389 
-1397 SVLAKIGSTSLKA
+1397 
-1410 LQFCNRI
+1410 
-1417 GDPLRYIGISIR
+1417 
-1429 YVKNAS
+1429 
-1435 GKLLIVFRN
+1435 
-1444 ATGKVAERLESGLY
+1444 
-1458 RVRVLVNNTE
+1458 
-1468 RFEDVSE
+1468 
-1475 DVAEE
+1475 
-1480 LFNGRTAPI
+1480 
-1489 GGDTNARLAHT
+1489 
-1500 AEDIAEDTAEK
+1500 
-1511 TAKEVAEEY
+1511 
-1520 AKSERLLRES
+1520 
-1530 VNNSEASNALF
+1530 
-1541 NNKNAVNA
+1541 NKQ
-1549 LTKARN
+1549 
-1555 NPILKKLGFTDEI
+1555 
-1568 LASLRASGK
+1568 
-1577 GEFSY
+1577 GEFF
-1582 EKILDKLL
+1582 
-1590 SIAKKIEDNPNTTLE
+1590 IADQVWIK
-1605 DFYEKVIYKLN
+1605 Y
-1616 MNSKATNS
+1616 
-1624 QRIGAEGVLK
+1624 
-1634 AVDDEFDNLLK
+1634 DEFDN
-1645 GKIVRFEK
+1645 IVDMVVVE
-1653 QVDNARS
+1653 
-1660 TKKLSAEDLTVE
+1660 TKLSQNTGLT
-1672 IEALDG
+1672 IGQTLAQQQAGKG
-1678 SRKTLFRVEVK
+1678 SLFYK
-1689 NCQDCVT
+1689 PTN
-1696 AKVIKEQ
+1696 AKK
-1703 FIERDLFNATD
+1703 TD
-1714 ISQIKWR
+1714 INDILLPKEIKQGTGIKLKDFYR
-1721 IYGQN
+1721 LYGDGN
-1726 FTKQHFEK
+1726 KTFKGITK
-1734 FLKENKEAIKKLGK
+1734 
-1748 EKISKLL
+1748 
-1755 KENKMDLKM
+1755 
-1764 TIENY
+1764 
-1769 TDKLINELIEKNYV
+1769 
-1783 QIFL
+1783 

>member
-7 ILLLLTLLSLGLQ
+7 ILLLLSLLSFTLQ

-25 VDVQVFVTPPYPQS
+25 VDIQVFVIPPYPQS
-39 LRGYADTFE
+39 LRGYADSFE

-56 LKDLSTGGRPFV
+56 LKDLSTGGRPFA
-68 LRFSLEDFQGQV
+68 LRFSLENFQGQT

-164 PVLTMPQKGEVFTK
+164 PVLTMPQKGEVLTK

-258 NPANPNEQ
+258 NPTNPNEQ

-352 KVGVACGLNAANNTS
+352 KVGVACGLNTANSTS

-498 DKGKKDQKMPFEV
+498 DKGKKDQKMPFEI
-511 AEVQVDSITGRI
+511 ENENDIQVDSITGRI

-544 KDYVITDSQG
+544 RDYVITDSQG

-634 DTTKYDFF
+634 DTTQYDFF
-642 FHTENGVKVEAES
+642 FHTENGVKIDAES

-725 KVQQIYEKVGVTLHI
+725 QVQQIYEKVGVTLHI

-778 KFATNRKPKDNT
+778 KFTTNRKPKENT

-808 GGQYGFVYSTN
+808 GGQYGFVYSAN

-879 KQSEGELEDGKVIIA
+879 GQSEGEYHYSYSLQKLLEWLKKNKGKIVNFDPLSTEYRWSGSKEINA
-894 GNTDENSNKFDI
+894 PSNTEFVDNNK
-906 ENSCNRFFIGNK
+906 ELFFIKSLDVHNKAAKIDLSTIGNVVLRTGY
-918 IAHFS
+918 S
-923 SEEIKKI
+923 
-930 NELSITESGHLQY
+930 
-943 VTDVEGKTYIL
+943 VE
-954 TQYVETETDKGEK
+954 
-967 KIKRRG
+967 
-973 AFGRLVCLDCID
+973 FGRMTTTFYMEIYYAQGKDYAIKITTDNYRTLRKLLDFIAFEITKGSKEYIADKYEETLKKANDDKDKIDVLFENMPEFVFYKFSDETLWKYLQSLSKGSID
-985 KVFQGAKKTE
+985 KI
-995 GTIENEATI
+995 GTNEENAI
-1004 EFIDKTKVYSNI
+1004 
-1016 NKKYIIATFASREE
+1016 
-1030 CTEGKKILVREGNTY
+1030 
-1045 ICKTLSKRDCSLNKG
+1045 
-1060 LNIGNGNGNGGTVY
+1060 LNIV
-1074 SLIADEKLSKNL
+1074 KNFKDKNFL
-1086 AEKLYSIVAK
+1086 YNKLYSPPELVYRIYSNLSEEEKDDYVHFLTKITRDYKAK
-1096 NTKNTITGENHHLNT
+1096 EEPKEN
-1111 RILLS
+1111 
-1116 HKNIL
+1116 
-1121 ENTAKIAVHNENG
+1121 E
-1134 KAQLYVGN
+1134 YV
-1142 EKVAINP
+1142 
-1149 DEIVFWIEYDG
+1149 
-1160 SNKKISV
+1160 
-1167 KEVVVGDNFDQ
+1167 
-1178 NLRKTLKQWD
+1178 
-1188 EKFQYEQASFFG
+1188 
-1200 KLFYIGKDLTDFGFT
+1200 YIGKFETTDFPNYKKIWEGKSFYQYITPNKNDFSSTVNVHTEIVRANFLNVGSYEKYHIVNVVQNKNLLDKIYIYKGNRTQREVFPVIYVAYLGEKFDKEELSKTLNRASFLLGSYGASRALFVKGASTLVKTAAVVELTNLTISAYMQNESHRKEIENMGAGGKWFVENWSTISILTDLATFSVAILDDLPKVSAKLQKEGVDTKELDTFVEKARREVGKRT
-1215 AAYDL
+1215 AELEKQTSSLLSSLKNSKIEKLVKSWDKTLQEALEKDLLSKSMGGELRQLLKTEDDFLKWKLIKEDPAYAFEISKTDITWTKWGKSNFFKTITKTGKEFEL
-1220 FDMLGSGIGKLK
+1220 AILNKIKTRIGKEYEALK
-1232 IPESVWDCK
+1232 K
-1241 ASNYNPIYAE
+1241 
-1251 VFSYLNLSGYVN
+1251 L
-1263 LITEQIAGEESN
+1263 
-1275 LSKAQKEASQANFAL
+1275 
-1290 FCGMY
+1290 
-1295 NGLIDV
+1295 
-1301 VKTVPDLGKL
+1301 VPDLDDRKL
-1311 LSSFGSSKGRENNS
+1311 VEQMHFCLP
-1325 KFVQQLENIE
+1325 
-1335 VTDDNGN
+1335 
-1342 VIYGKGLG
+1342 GLTP
-1350 FGKLW
+1350 
-1355 FLFKEGISDQFSKD
+1355 
-1369 NPCKKNEFIGSI
+1369 PC
-1381 AGPIIVLC
+1381 
-1389 FGDVAASE
+1389 
-1397 SVLAKIGSTSLKA
+1397 
-1410 LQFCNRI
+1410 
-1417 GDPLRYIGISIR
+1417 
-1429 YVKNAS
+1429 
-1435 GKLLIVFRN
+1435 
-1444 ATGKVAERLESGLY
+1444 
-1458 RVRVLVNNTE
+1458 
-1468 RFEDVSE
+1468 
-1475 DVAEE
+1475 
-1480 LFNGRTAPI
+1480 
-1489 GGDTNARLAHT
+1489 
-1500 AEDIAEDTAEK
+1500 
-1511 TAKEVAEEY
+1511 
-1520 AKSERLLRES
+1520 
-1530 VNNSEASNALF
+1530 
-1541 NNKNAVNA
+1541 NKQ
-1549 LTKARN
+1549 
-1555 NPILKKLGFTDEI
+1555 
-1568 LASLRASGK
+1568 
-1577 GEFSY
+1577 GEFF
-1582 EKILDKLL
+1582 
-1590 SIAKKIEDNPNTTLE
+1590 IADQVWIK
-1605 DFYEKVIYKLN
+1605 Y
-1616 MNSKATNS
+1616 
-1624 QRIGAEGVLK
+1624 
-1634 AVDDEFDNLLK
+1634 DEFDN
-1645 GKIVRFEK
+1645 IVDMVVVE
-1653 QVDNARS
+1653 
-1660 TKKLSAEDLTVE
+1660 TKLSQNTGLT
-1672 IEALDG
+1672 IGQTLAQQQAGKG
-1678 SRKTLFRVEVK
+1678 SLFYK
-1689 NCQDCVT
+1689 PTN
-1696 AKVIKEQ
+1696 AKK
-1703 FIERDLFNATD
+1703 TD
-1714 ISQIKWR
+1714 INDILLPKEIKQGTGIKLKDFYR
-1721 IYGQN
+1721 LYGDGN
-1726 FTKQHFEK
+1726 KTFKGITK
-1734 FLKENKEAIKKLGK
+1734 
-1748 EKISKLL
+1748 
-1755 KENKMDLKM
+1755 
-1764 TIENY
+1764 
-1769 TDKLINELIEKNYV
+1769 
-1783 QIFL
+1783 

>member
-7 ILLLLTLLSLGLQ
+7 ILLLLTLLSFTLQ

-164 PVLTMPQKGEVFTK
+164 PVLTMPQKGEVLTK
-178 KNAFQNILFQWMPR
+178 KNAFQHIVFQWMPR
-192 DIAPF
+192 DVAPF

-217 FMSGRLVYQTK
+217 FMTGRLVYQTK
-228 TNAPALQYTNM
+228 TFSPALAYTNM

-251 QVRALTN
+251 QVRAFTN
-258 NPANPNEQ
+258 NPNNPNEQ
-266 SYFRNNGNSETFYF
+266 SYFKNNGNSETFYF
-280 DLVSNCEAPRM
+280 DLVSHCEAPKF
-291 LTAMTESTSAQL
+291 LTAITESTSAQL

-317 YKVMYREKGKSWKSQ
+317 YKVMYREKGKTWKSQ

-338 AKVIGLKRGRTYIY
+338 AKLTNLKRGRTYIY
-352 KVGVACGLNAANNTS
+352 KVGVACGLETAHSSS
-367 VFGED
+367 VFGEE
-372 SYVYSTEQEFTTTEQ
+372 SYMYSTEQEFTTTDQ

-406 TEPLQDN
+406 TNPLQDN
-413 LYPNTTFRAGDFP
+413 LYPNTTFTAGDFP

-436 GIYSGE
+436 GVYSGE

-511 AEVQVDSITGRI
+511 SEVQVDTLGRI
-523 TITGKVDPK
+523 IVIGKVDPK

-544 KDYVITDSQG
+544 RDYVITDSKG

-600 LFNDELANDTNGEIP
+600 LFNDELANDTTGEIP

-622 KTSSFELRIQPA
+622 KTSSFELRIHPA

-725 KVQQIYEKVGVTLHI
+725 QVQQIYEKVGVTLHI

-778 KFATNRKPKDNT
+778 KFTTNRKPKENT

-801 NHGYMRL
+801 DHGYMRL

-879 KQSEGELEDGKVIIA
+879 GQGEGEYLVYSLQQILDFLRSNKNKEVNFPPAKQDYNLEKYSSETRLDEYFTNKENKKVKIVGLYCNDKKGKLNLSTVGNIVGRTGYSVEFNEYNAVFSMYVYYAQGKEPAITIKTKGYHALKEILNYIGFEITGESKRYIAKLYKEAFGKAGYDYNKIDALLEDIPSFIISELSDETLWKYLQSLSKGSIDKAGTNEESAIFNVINSFKDDKYLYNQLYNHQEVVYDLYSGID
-894 GNTDENSNKFDI
+894 GDNVMRYLNKLLQLTDKYSKAEEQSLRHFCFLGLFKTGDY
-906 ENSCNRFFIGNK
+906 RFFT
-918 IAHFS
+918 
-923 SEEIKKI
+923 EIKNIKEHNRSKFI
-930 NELSITESGHLQY
+930 KSWKVTVLNKGIPSELDVSDLSNFSKENLLDVATVYLYKNSTTPKVDVLPIIYIYHLS
-943 VTDVEGKTYIL
+943 
-954 TQYVETETDKGEK
+954 K
-967 KIKRRG
+967 KQNQEDLLK
-973 AFGRLVCLDCID
+973 
-985 KVFQGAKKTE
+985 
-995 GTIENEATI
+995 TIEIASNFLGLYGASRGLFVKGASVILKTAATI
-1004 EFIDKTKVYSNI
+1004 EIVNLSLNAYMQNESHRKEIENMGAGGKWFVKNWSTISTLTDL
-1016 NKKYIIATFASREE
+1016 ATFSVAILDDLPKVSAKLQK
-1030 CTEGKKILVREGNTY
+1030 EGVDTKELDTFVEKARKEVRKTITKGNKKIL
-1045 ICKTLSKRDCSLNKG
+1045 
-1060 LNIGNGNGNGGTVY
+1060 
-1074 SLIADEKLSKNL
+1074 
-1086 AEKLYSIVAK
+1086 
-1096 NTKNTITGENHHLNT
+1096 
-1111 RILLS
+1111 
-1116 HKNIL
+1116 
-1121 ENTAKIAVHNENG
+1121 
-1134 KAQLYVGN
+1134 
-1142 EKVAINP
+1142 
-1149 DEIVFWIEYDG
+1149 
-1160 SNKKISV
+1160 
-1167 KEVVVGDNFDQ
+1167 
-1178 NLRKTLKQWD
+1178 
-1188 EKFQYEQASFFG
+1188 
-1200 KLFYIGKDLTDFGFT
+1200 
-1215 AAYDL
+1215 
-1220 FDMLGSGIGKLK
+1220 
-1232 IPESVWDCK
+1232 
-1241 ASNYNPIYAE
+1241 
-1251 VFSYLNLSGYVN
+1251 
-1263 LITEQIAGEESN
+1263 
-1275 LSKAQKEASQANFAL
+1275 
-1290 FCGMY
+1290 
-1295 NGLIDV
+1295 
-1301 VKTVPDLGKL
+1301 
-1311 LSSFGSSKGRENNS
+1311 
-1325 KFVQQLENIE
+1325 
-1335 VTDDNGN
+1335 
-1342 VIYGKGLG
+1342 
-1350 FGKLW
+1350 
-1355 FLFKEGISDQFSKD
+1355 
-1369 NPCKKNEFIGSI
+1369 
-1381 AGPIIVLC
+1381 
-1389 FGDVAASE
+1389 
-1397 SVLAKIGSTSLKA
+1397 
-1410 LQFCNRI
+1410 
-1417 GDPLRYIGISIR
+1417 
-1429 YVKNAS
+1429 
-1435 GKLLIVFRN
+1435 
-1444 ATGKVAERLESGLY
+1444 
-1458 RVRVLVNNTE
+1458 
-1468 RFEDVSE
+1468 
-1475 DVAEE
+1475 
-1480 LFNGRTAPI
+1480 
-1489 GGDTNARLAHT
+1489 
-1500 AEDIAEDTAEK
+1500 
-1511 TAKEVAEEY
+1511 
-1520 AKSERLLRES
+1520 
-1530 VNNSEASNALF
+1530 
-1541 NNKNAVNA
+1541 
-1549 LTKARN
+1549 
-1555 NPILKKLGFTDEI
+1555 
-1568 LASLRASGK
+1568 
-1577 GEFSY
+1577 
-1582 EKILDKLL
+1582 
-1590 SIAKKIEDNPNTTLE
+1590 
-1605 DFYEKVIYKLN
+1605 
-1616 MNSKATNS
+1616 
-1624 QRIGAEGVLK
+1624 
-1634 AVDDEFDNLLK
+1634 
-1645 GKIVRFEK
+1645 GKIVRNGNKVEYTNPAGK
-1653 QVDNARS
+1653 ILRWSEQRAKDIENAIQA
-1660 TKKLSAEDLTVE
+1660 TKKLNNTNVNNIGKITEGKVGEFVKRRKEVLGFGQKIEPNITDIDVSTLDE
-1672 IEALDG
+1672 II
-1678 SRKTLFRVEVK
+1678 EVK
-1689 NCQDCVT
+1689 TSFSAVKENQFDKFLNSKLDNFCNPEQK
-1696 AKVIKEQ
+1696 KVILYIDKPMSE
-1703 FIERDLFNATD
+1703 ATNTQLNM
-1714 ISQIKWR
+1714 INRIKQKNV
-1721 IYGQN
+1721 IVVN
-1726 FTKQHFEK
+1726 SLDE
-1734 FLKENKEAIKKLGK
+1734 LGK
-1748 EKISKLL
+1748 IIK
-1755 KENKMDLKM
+1755 
-1764 TIENY
+1764 
-1769 TDKLINELIEKNYV
+1769 
-1783 QIFL
+1783 

>member
-7 ILLLLTLLSLGLQ
+7 ILLLLTLLSFTLQ

-25 VDVQVFVTPPYPQS
+25 VDIQVFVTPPYPQS

-56 LKDLSTGGRPFV
+56 LKDLSTGGRPFA
-68 LRFSLEDFQGQV
+68 LRFSLENFQGQV

-164 PVLTMPQKGEVFTK
+164 PVLTMPQKGEVLTK

-317 YKVMYREKGKSWKSQ
+317 YKVMYRERGKSWKSQ

-352 KVGVACGLNAANNTS
+352 KVGVACGLNAANSTS

-436 GIYSGE
+436 GVYSGE

-467 RQLIDGKLVTT
+467 RQLIEGKLVTT

-544 KDYVITDSQG
+544 RDYVITDSQG

-600 LFNDELANDTNGEIP
+600 LFNDELANDTTGEIP

-670 FAQEELW
+670 FAQEEVW

-725 KVQQIYEKVGVTLHI
+725 QVQQIYEKVGVTLHI
-740 TTEKPFDISDQL
+740 TTEPPFDISDQL

-778 KFATNRKPKDNT
+778 KFTTNRKPKDNT

-801 NHGYMRL
+801 DHGYMRL

-879 KQSEGELEDGKVIIA
+879 KQSEGEYHYSYSLQKLLEWLKKNKGKIVNFDPLSTEYRWSGSKEINAPSNTEFVDNNKELFFIKSLDVHNKAAKIDLSTIGNVVLRTGYSVEFGRMTTTFYMEIYYAQGKDYAIKITTDNYRTLRKLLDFIAFEITKGSKEYIADKYEETLKKANDDKDKIDVLFENMPEFVFYKFSDETLWKYLQSLSKGSIDKIGTNEENAILNIVKNFKDKNFLYNKLYSTPELVYRIYSNLSEEEKDDYVHFLTKITRDYKAKEEPKENEYVYIGKFETTDFPNYKKIWEGKSFYQYITPNKNDFSSTVNVHTEIVRANFLNVGSYEKYHIVNVVQNKNLLDKIYIYKGNRTQREVFPVIYVAYLGEKFDKEELSKTLNRASFLLGSYGASRALFVKGASTLVKTAAVVELTNLTISAYMQNESHRKEIENMGAGGKWFVKNWSTISILTDLATFSVAILDDLPKVSAKLQKEGVDTKELDTFVEKARREVGKRTAELEKQTSSLLSSLKNSKIEKLVKSWDKTLQEALEKDLLSKSMGGELRQLLKTEDDFLKWKLIKEDPAYAFELSKESSSWTKWGKSNFFKTNTQLGRQFESLVSSKIRNIPPFSTLYKDYTHLKQVYLKGVKDNIIA
-894 GNTDENSNKFDI
+894 DDLFVKELRDERGRSYFKAIISDSKLKATSPWTANQK
-906 ENSCNRFFIGNK
+906 
-918 IAHFS
+918 
-923 SEEIKKI
+923 SELI
-930 NELSITESGHLQY
+930 
-943 VTDVEGKTYIL
+943 DVFK
-954 TQYVETETDKGEK
+954 
-967 KIKRRG
+967 
-973 AFGRLVCLDCID
+973 
-985 KVFQGAKKTE
+985 
-995 GTIENEATI
+995 N
-1004 EFIDKTKVYSNI
+1004 NP
-1016 NKKYIIATFASREE
+1016 NKKYIEFEVRSSKSELQKFNLPENFSTGSRVRIYREDVY
-1030 CTEGKKILVREGNTY
+1030 KI
-1045 ICKTLSKRDCSLNKG
+1045 
-1060 LNIGNGNGNGGTVY
+1060 
-1074 SLIADEKLSKNL
+1074 
-1086 AEKLYSIVAK
+1086 
-1096 NTKNTITGENHHLNT
+1096 
-1111 RILLS
+1111 
-1116 HKNIL
+1116 
-1121 ENTAKIAVHNENG
+1121 
-1134 KAQLYVGN
+1134 
-1142 EKVAINP
+1142 
-1149 DEIVFWIEYDG
+1149 
-1160 SNKKISV
+1160 IS
-1167 KEVVVGDNFDQ
+1167 EGDN
-1178 NLRKTLKQWD
+1178 
-1188 EKFQYEQASFFG
+1188 
-1200 KLFYIGKDLTDFGFT
+1200 I
-1215 AAYDL
+1215 
-1220 FDMLGSGIGKLK
+1220 K
-1232 IPESVWDCK
+1232 IP
-1241 ASNYNPIYAE
+1241 PIKM
-1251 VFSYLNLSGYVN
+1251 ND
-1263 LITEQIAGEESN
+1263 I
-1275 LSKAQKEASQANFAL
+1275 NF
-1290 FCGMY
+1290 
-1295 NGLIDV
+1295 
-1301 VKTVPDLGKL
+1301 K
-1311 LSSFGSSKGRENNS
+1311 
-1325 KFVQQLENIE
+1325 
-1335 VTDDNGN
+1335 
-1342 VIYGKGLG
+1342 
-1350 FGKLW
+1350 
-1355 FLFKEGISDQFSKD
+1355 
-1369 NPCKKNEFIGSI
+1369 
-1381 AGPIIVLC
+1381 
-1389 FGDVAASE
+1389 
-1397 SVLAKIGSTSLKA
+1397 
-1410 LQFCNRI
+1410 
-1417 GDPLRYIGISIR
+1417 
-1429 YVKNAS
+1429 
-1435 GKLLIVFRN
+1435 
-1444 ATGKVAERLESGLY
+1444 
-1458 RVRVLVNNTE
+1458 
-1468 RFEDVSE
+1468 
-1475 DVAEE
+1475 
-1480 LFNGRTAPI
+1480 
-1489 GGDTNARLAHT
+1489 
-1500 AEDIAEDTAEK
+1500 
-1511 TAKEVAEEY
+1511 
-1520 AKSERLLRES
+1520 
-1530 VNNSEASNALF
+1530 
-1541 NNKNAVNA
+1541 
-1549 LTKARN
+1549 
-1555 NPILKKLGFTDEI
+1555 
-1568 LASLRASGK
+1568 
-1577 GEFSY
+1577 
-1582 EKILDKLL
+1582 
-1590 SIAKKIEDNPNTTLE
+1590 
-1605 DFYEKVIYKLN
+1605 
-1616 MNSKATNS
+1616 
-1624 QRIGAEGVLK
+1624 
-1634 AVDDEFDNLLK
+1634 
-1645 GKIVRFEK
+1645 
-1653 QVDNARS
+1653 
-1660 TKKLSAEDLTVE
+1660 
-1672 IEALDG
+1672 
-1678 SRKTLFRVEVK
+1678 
-1689 NCQDCVT
+1689 
-1696 AKVIKEQ
+1696 
-1703 FIERDLFNATD
+1703 
-1714 ISQIKWR
+1714 
-1721 IYGQN
+1721 
-1726 FTKQHFEK
+1726 
-1734 FLKENKEAIKKLGK
+1734 
-1748 EKISKLL
+1748 
-1755 KENKMDLKM
+1755 
-1764 TIENY
+1764 
-1769 TDKLINELIEKNYV
+1769 
-1783 QIFL
+1783 